1 MPNFRKNFS
10 PVQRTESGKQ
20 KLNSNNREIVAY
32 MSAQNW
38 ALFFLSPNFEDV
50 EQIDIK
56 DISGA
61 ILLTTLPNEGCKR
74 KFTLM
79 KEDYITLKFSLESPI
94 FFKLGSYVE
103 CDFGLFEVCDLQ
115 KPVFNTDNAG
125 YDYELQ
131 LDAHYWKW
139 KNKIFKYTP
148 EVAGQEASWNLTAS
162 LDVQAGIVLRNL
174 KALGYKYK
182 GQDFVFS
189 IDSTVENKA
198 LLMTY
203 DNINILDA
211 CFSMAKKWDC
221 ECWVTE
227 NIIHFGRCES
237 GDAVDFEIGKNVQEM
252 PRSESR
258 STYATRIYAFG
269 STKNIPS
276 DYRPV
281 DETVVLNGVVQKRL
295 MLPEGTPYI
304 DAYPDMTTEEAIE
317 QVVIFDDVYPR
328 RVGTMS
334 DITIK
339 EYTDKIENADG
350 TTTEKKWNAYRFK
363 DTGITFSKD
372 YILPGKELKITFQ
385 SGKLNGMEFAVT
397 FDPEGKPEKL
407 GNGGWNPEAQL
418 WEIVRNEDYGRP
430 LPDGALIPENGDTY
444 ILSGWNSMKITEM
457 GLVAEAQLE
466 LKDKADKYVA
476 KSKID
481 PSTYNCKM
489 MSDVAYS
496 EDGIHN
502 LYSIGQKV
510 NLINKAYFENG
521 RQSRIIGFE
530 FNLDLPY
537 DSPIYTVGETAA
549 YSRIG
554 ELEEKVES
562 LTLKGQTYTGS
573 GSSGVYVIRR
583 NDSTP
588 ATDNNVFS
596 ALRSLAMFLR
606 KDQADGTPFPI
617 TFGDWVK
624 FGEFITGISGG
635 CIDKNGILEMEEGIF
650 RKRVFVPEIAY
661 NRVTYFK
668 GRMCASPGG
677 GCTVKE
683 WSDNGDGSYTITP
696 DLTDAD
702 GLSQFVDDILTTYF
716 VTKSP
721 EGKLQGFEEMK
732 FRVTSAD
739 YTAKTFVMTPKPG
752 TDWKP
757 GESMVL
763 AQTGNFTDEDRQTYI
778 LIDTVNGNNCITFF
792 DHANTWDVEPA
803 QEMSWIGKKKGRTV
817 HGIPADNYS
826 AVFRHVIMSG
836 KIFQVDDITGEAFR
850 VPLFKGT
857 WKKGEKYAYYDE
869 VTHNGS
875 SWICVNEKG
884 TSTEPA
890 DGNADWLKYAAKGE
904 SGKGIKS
911 TDVEY
916 AISVSNVI
924 APVDGWQTTSPEW
937 EAGKY
942 IWSRTKI
949 VYSDDEVKYTQAA
962 CISGGQGA
970 DGKGIKSITEEY
982 YLSSSSATTT
992 GGEWQ
997 TDSPAWKNGWYIWT
1011 RTRIVF
1017 TDDTSTTTNAICVT
1031 GSKGADGTSIT
1042 NCGEWET
1049 GKHIPYMG
1057 ITKMAGRVFLCV
1069 APDGTDNPPMWT
1081 QTTNEGR
1088 RILQTQNGGKS
1099 YGYTITGDLNTAEYE
1114 LLVENGQDG
1123 RDGRDYEWIF
1133 KHTAE
1138 NIAPATPATSQVD
1151 DYVPSGW
1158 HDDPIGVSE
1167 SLPYEWACCRTKK
1180 DGVWSAFSP
1189 AAIWAKW
1196 GFDGES
1202 AIVADFDNEMES
1214 VALTYEGK
1222 TVSQSVLNTT
1232 VGMWYGTKKLQLKSI
1247 SCVTPAGVTESYNV
1261 NTGVIA
1267 FTVAS
1272 GISMPARS
1280 EVRITVTATVQDTD
1294 ISRELVFTIA
1304 GVRAGNPGSDAIL
1317 YRLVPSVSSVSKRKD
1332 GTYSVASVSCT
1343 RTKSVGGTT
1352 SITTDGVLKYSKD
1365 GGSEVEIQNGTAIS
1379 PKNFTTQLQF
1389 VFYVG
1394 GQVVDRETIPMVV
1407 DGNDGNPGKPGGDGE
1422 SVKAG
1427 GEWRTANTPYKKL
1440 TICTMG
1446 SRSWLSK
1453 VDTSNPPLW
1462 TQTTHD
1468 GRRITQTQ
1476 NGGKS
1481 YGYIITE
1488 EVNTDEWEQLTSD
1501 GGMVYLIST
1510 CSNIRVSNAGSL
1522 VPSAFRVYA
1531 KRTLGSAT
1539 LTYPD
1544 GYLTARGYS
1553 NGIWSAIAGPSRA
1566 SEITVNASA
1575 GYSTF
1580 SVRCYQSQAD
1590 ASAWNDSFIAEISVG
1605 VSYDGA
1611 SGRDASEPRPRGFFA
1626 KGNTYVWNEDYHDI
1640 VLATFN
1646 NRTIPFR
1653 VRAYGTSV
1661 TVAPTSIDG
1670 DANWEAAQQF
1680 MFVAMDMAL
1689 ARKIRADEIL
1699 VDDLV
1704 VQNVLARD
1712 KNGNVTCSIDGETGE
1727 VNVQGKITAT
1737 AAFIKIHGFSSNE
1750 GYFYLNPNFGSDFGN
1765 GRPSR
1770 IGQSEYML
1778 PSSAQCVGMKI
1789 SLIIY
1794 NNSSGSTYGYVSVVT
1809 SDGFNDM
1816 ELVDGQYHYCNKA
1829 HITEPG
1835 VYEFISLGGVWISTN
1850 KNGISYSYAD
1860 LGDHDYE
1867 NPVN

>member
-1 MPNFRKNFS
+1 
-10 PVQRTESGKQ
+10 
-20 KLNSNNREIVAY
+20 

-174 KALGYKYK
+174 KALGYAYK

-252 PRSESR
+252 PQSESQ

-624 FGEFITGISGG
+624 FGEFLTGISGG

-650 RKRVFVPEIAY
+650 RKRLFVPEIAY

-683 WSDNGDGSYTITP
+683 WTDNGDGSYTITP

-716 VTKSP
+716 VTKNA

-739 YTAKTFVMTPKPG
+739 YTAKIFVMTPKPG

-757 GESMVL
+757 GDAMVL

-778 LIDTVNGNNCITFF
+778 LIDTVGGNNCITFF
-792 DHANTWDVEPA
+792 DHANTWDPEPA

-949 VYSDDEVKYTQAA
+949 VYSDGEVKYTQAA

-997 TDSPAWKNGWYIWT
+997 TTSPAWKNGWYIWT
-1011 RTRIVF
+1011 RTKIVF
-1017 TDDTSTTTNAICVT
+1017 TDGTSTTTNAICVT

-1042 NCGEWET
+1042 NCGDWQT

-1123 RDGRDYEWIF
+1123 KDGKGYEWIF
-1133 KHTAE
+1133 KHTTE
-1138 NIAPATPATSQVD
+1138 NITPSTPATSQVD

-1214 VALTYEGK
+1214 IALTYEGK
-1222 TVSQSVLNTT
+1222 TVAQSVLKTT

-1247 SCVTPAGVTESYNV
+1247 SCVTPSGVTESYNV

-1294 ISRELVFTIA
+1294 ISRELVFTIT
-1304 GVRAGNPGSDAIL
+1304 GVRAGNPGSDAVL
-1317 YRLVPSVSSVSKRKD
+1317 YRPVPSVSSVSKRKD

-1427 GEWRTANTPYKKL
+1427 GEWCTAKTPFKKL

-1446 SRSWLSK
+1446 GRSWLSK

-1510 CSNIRVSNAGSL
+1510 CSNIRVSSAGSL

-1544 GYLTARGYS
+1544 GYLAARGYS

-1611 SGRDASEPRPRGFFA
+1611 SGRDASEPRPRGFFT

-1670 DANWEAAQQF
+1670 DANWEAAQQY

-1712 KNGNVTCSIDGETGE
+1712 KTGKAMCQIDGENGGIGFLAGGNIRWDAKG
-1727 VNVQGKITAT
+1727 NVFQDASIFRKL
-1737 AAFIKIHGFSSNE
+1737 KLLESKSDSNE
-1750 GYFYLNPNFGSDFGN
+1750 YYLDFNTGLNFEI
-1765 GRPSR
+1765 SR
-1770 IGQSEYML
+1770 IFSLPTQEETIYLPNAAEYEGGECML
-1778 PSSAQCVGMKI
+1778 YNGGIYTRLTGPASIKVAGGGSFIIDGEYYSKIVVPSLSIAQFKAVA
-1789 SLIIY
+1789 
-1794 NNSSGSTYGYVSVVT
+1794 TY
-1809 SDGFNDM
+1809 SDGVKD
-1816 ELVDGQYHYCNKA
+1816 EVKWVLISGKA
-1829 HITEPG
+1829 ESKI
-1835 VYEFISLGGVWISTN
+1835 
-1850 KNGISYSYAD
+1850 
-1860 LGDHDYE
+1860 
-1867 NPVN
+1867 

>member
-1 MPNFRKNFS
+1 MELKIYNR
-10 PVQRTESGKQ
+10 SGEL
-20 KLNSNNREIVAY
+20 KLTVST
-32 MSAQNW
+32 S
-38 ALFFLSPNFEDV
+38 S
-50 EQIDIK
+50 
-56 DISGA
+56 S
-61 ILLTTLPNEGCKR
+61 TTWNQE
-74 KFTLM
+74 LM
-79 KEDYITLKFSLESPI
+79 KEYSVSASFTHPSYVMLDVEDYVLLEGVKFSIKKEYKPRQKDTQTYSYSVKFYAPI
-94 FFKLGSYVE
+94 HDAEQVKYLHLTDGAYNPQFSLDGGPRE
-103 CDFGLFEVCDLQ
+103 HLQ
-115 KPVFNTDNAG
+115 KWVENMNRIYGREVWRIGDVVVADNRTIEYNNVTCWDAATMIAEAFGTEWWTDGFTFNLSRCEHGEPV
-125 YDYELQ
+125 E
-131 LDAHYWKW
+131 
-139 KNKIFKYTP
+139 
-148 EVAGQEASWNLTAS
+148 
-162 LDVQAGIVLRNL
+162 
-174 KALGYKYK
+174 LGYMR
-182 GQDFVFS
+182 GLTSLAQS
-189 IDSTVENKA
+189 ENSDSVK
-198 LLMTY
+198 
-203 DNINILDA
+203 
-211 CFSMAKKWDC
+211 F
-221 ECWVTE
+221 
-227 NIIHFGRCES
+227 F
-237 GDAVDFEIGKNVQEM
+237 
-252 PRSESR
+252 
-258 STYATRIYAFG
+258 TRLIPLG
-269 STKNIPS
+269 STKNIDPS
-276 DYRPV
+276 RYGFSRLQLPDRSQYMDRNTNYGLYEHVEEDAFAGIFPHYTG
-281 DETVVLNGVVQKRL
+281 TVTAVRSEEKAGDDGNKFTVYYFKDSGMQFDPNGNEIVGLVKHVSFQTGDLAGRDFEANYDSKTG
-295 MLPEGTPYI
+295 EWEIINT
-304 DAYPDMTTEEAIE
+304 YPD
-317 QVVIFDDVYPR
+317 
-328 RVGTMS
+328 
-334 DITIK
+334 
-339 EYTDKIENADG
+339 DKTQI
-350 TTTEKKWNAYRFK
+350 
-363 DTGITFSKD
+363 
-372 YILPGKELKITFQ
+372 PGG
-385 SGKLNGMEFAVT
+385 S
-397 FDPEGKPEKL
+397 
-407 GNGGWNPEAQL
+407 
-418 WEIVRNEDYGRP
+418 
-430 LPDGALIPENGDTY
+430 LIPAVGNEY
-444 ILSGWNSMKITEM
+444 IPWNFRMPVEYETQ
-457 GLVAEAQLE
+457 AEL
-466 LKDKADKYVA
+466 DYKAAVDDYLA
-476 KSKID
+476 R
-481 PSTYNCKM
+481 
-489 MSDVAYS
+489 YS
-496 EDGIHN
+496 EDVSKYGGDTDYIYIDRNRIPLLPGQRVRLLSDKYFSASGGTRDTRMTKVVRKLDN
-502 LYSIGQKV
+502 LSITTIECT
-510 NLINKAYFENG
+510 NLVGKG
-521 RQSRIIGFE
+521 WKSRV
-530 FNLDLPY
+530 
-537 DSPIYTVGETAA
+537 DS
-549 YSRIG
+549 
-554 ELEEKVES
+554 S
-562 LTLKGQTYTGS
+562 LTDLKYILDKQREQLSLDILKSWDG
-573 GSSGVYVIRR
+573 R
-583 NDSTP
+583 P
-588 ATDNNVFS
+588 ATDYTVMS
-596 ALRSLAMFLR
+596 ALRVLKEIAQKALSKTGNDRTEYSLEVGGSLTVDDILHAA
-606 KDQADGTPFPI
+606 KA
-617 TFGDWVK
+617 VK
-624 FGEFITGISGG
+624 FGEFLTGISGG
-635 CIDKNGILEMEEGIF
+635 YIDKNGNLEMEEGIF

-683 WSDNGDGSYTITP
+683 WTDNGDGSYTITP

-716 VTKSP
+716 VTKNA

-757 GESMVL
+757 GDAMVL

-778 LIDTVNGNNCITFF
+778 FIDTVGGNNCITFF

-949 VYSDDEVKYTQAA
+949 VYSDGEVKYTQAA

-1017 TDDTSTTTNAICVT
+1017 TDGTSTTTNAICVT

-1133 KHTAE
+1133 KHTTE

-1214 VALTYEGK
+1214 IALTYEGK

-1343 RTKSVGGTT
+1343 RTKSVGGSTAV
-1352 SITTDGVLKYSKD
+1352 TTDGVLKYSKD
-1365 GGSEVEIQNGTAIS
+1365 DGSEVEIQNGTSIS
-1379 PKNFTTQLQF
+1379 PKNFTKQLQF

-1544 GYLTARGYS
+1544 GYLAARGYS
-1553 NGIWSAIAGPSRA
+1553 NGIWSSIAGPSRA

-1590 ASAWNDSFIAEISVG
+1590 ASAWNDSFIAEMSVG
-1605 VSYDGA
+1605 VSYDGS

-1712 KNGNVTCSIDGETGE
+1712 KTGKAMCQIDGENGGIGFLAGGNIRWDTNGNVFQDASIFRKLKLLESKSDSYEYYLDFNTGLNFEISRIYSLPTQEETIYLPNAADYEGGECMLYNGGIYTRLTAPASIKVAGGGSFIIDGEYYS
-1727 VNVQGKITAT
+1727 KIVVPSLSLAQFKAVAT
-1737 AAFIKIHGFSSNE
+1737 
-1750 GYFYLNPNFGSDFGN
+1750 Y
-1765 GRPSR
+1765 
-1770 IGQSEYML
+1770 
-1778 PSSAQCVGMKI
+1778 
-1789 SLIIY
+1789 
-1794 NNSSGSTYGYVSVVT
+1794 
-1809 SDGFNDM
+1809 SDG
-1816 ELVDGQYHYCNKA
+1816 VKDGVKWVLISGKA
-1829 HITEPG
+1829 ESRT
-1835 VYEFISLGGVWISTN
+1835 
-1850 KNGISYSYAD
+1850 
-1860 LGDHDYE
+1860 
-1867 NPVN
+1867 

>member
-1 MPNFRKNFS
+1 MELKIYNR
-10 PVQRTESGKQ
+10 SGEL
-20 KLNSNNREIVAY
+20 KLTVST
-32 MSAQNW
+32 S
-38 ALFFLSPNFEDV
+38 S
-50 EQIDIK
+50 
-56 DISGA
+56 S
-61 ILLTTLPNEGCKR
+61 TTWNQE
-74 KFTLM
+74 LM
-79 KEDYITLKFSLESPI
+79 KEYSVSASFTHPSYVMLDVEDYVLLEGVKFSIKKEYKPRQKDTQTYSYSVKFYAPI
-94 FFKLGSYVE
+94 HDAEQVKYLHLTDGAYNPQFSLDGGPRE
-103 CDFGLFEVCDLQ
+103 HLQ
-115 KPVFNTDNAG
+115 KWVENMNRIYGREVWRIGDVVVADNRTIEYNNVTCWDAATMIAEAFGTEWWTDGFTFNLSRCEHGEPV
-125 YDYELQ
+125 E
-131 LDAHYWKW
+131 
-139 KNKIFKYTP
+139 
-148 EVAGQEASWNLTAS
+148 
-162 LDVQAGIVLRNL
+162 
-174 KALGYKYK
+174 LGYMR
-182 GQDFVFS
+182 GLTSLAQS
-189 IDSTVENKA
+189 ENSDSVK
-198 LLMTY
+198 
-203 DNINILDA
+203 
-211 CFSMAKKWDC
+211 F
-221 ECWVTE
+221 
-227 NIIHFGRCES
+227 F
-237 GDAVDFEIGKNVQEM
+237 
-252 PRSESR
+252 
-258 STYATRIYAFG
+258 TRLIPLG
-269 STKNIPS
+269 STKNIDPS
-276 DYRPV
+276 RYGFSRLQLPDRSQYMDRNTNYGLYEHVEEDAFAGIFPHYTG
-281 DETVVLNGVVQKRL
+281 TVTAVRSEEKAGDDGNKFTVYYFKDSGMQFDPNGNEIVGLVKHVSFQTGDLAGRDFEANYDSKTG
-295 MLPEGTPYI
+295 EWEIINT
-304 DAYPDMTTEEAIE
+304 YPD
-317 QVVIFDDVYPR
+317 
-328 RVGTMS
+328 
-334 DITIK
+334 
-339 EYTDKIENADG
+339 DKTQI
-350 TTTEKKWNAYRFK
+350 
-363 DTGITFSKD
+363 
-372 YILPGKELKITFQ
+372 PGG
-385 SGKLNGMEFAVT
+385 S
-397 FDPEGKPEKL
+397 
-407 GNGGWNPEAQL
+407 
-418 WEIVRNEDYGRP
+418 
-430 LPDGALIPENGDTY
+430 LIPAVGNEY
-444 ILSGWNSMKITEM
+444 IPWNFRMPVEYETQ
-457 GLVAEAQLE
+457 AEL
-466 LKDKADKYVA
+466 DYKAAVDDYLA
-476 KSKID
+476 R
-481 PSTYNCKM
+481 
-489 MSDVAYS
+489 YS
-496 EDGIHN
+496 EDVSKYGGDTDYIYIDRNRIPLLPGQRVRLLSDKYFSASGGTRDTRMTKVVRKLDN
-502 LYSIGQKV
+502 LSIATIECTNQVGKGW
-510 NLINKAYFENG
+510 K
-521 RQSRIIGFE
+521 SRV
-530 FNLDLPY
+530 
-537 DSPIYTVGETAA
+537 DS
-549 YSRIG
+549 
-554 ELEEKVES
+554 S
-562 LTLKGQTYTGS
+562 LTDLKYILDKQREQLSLDILKSWDG
-573 GSSGVYVIRR
+573 R
-583 NDSTP
+583 P
-588 ATDNNVFS
+588 ATDYTVMS
-596 ALRSLAMFLR
+596 ALRVLKEIAQKALSKTGNDRTEYSLEVGGSLTVDDILHAA
-606 KDQADGTPFPI
+606 KA
-617 TFGDWVK
+617 VK
-624 FGEFITGISGG
+624 FGEFLTGISGG
-635 CIDKNGILEMEEGIF
+635 YIDKNGNLEMEEGIF

-716 VTKSP
+716 VTKNA

-757 GESMVL
+757 GDAMVL
-763 AQTGNFTDEDRQTYI
+763 AQTGNFTDPERQTYI

-792 DHANTWDVEPA
+792 DHANTWDVESA

-949 VYSDDEVKYTQAA
+949 VYSDGEVKYTQAA

-992 GGEWQ
+992 GGSWQ
-997 TDSPAWKNGWYIWT
+997 TTSPAWKNGWYIWT

-1017 TDDTSTTTNAICVT
+1017 TDGTFTVTNAICVT

-1042 NCGEWET
+1042 NCGDWQT

-1057 ITKMAGRVFLCV
+1057 ITRMAGRVFLCV
-1069 APDGTDNPPMWT
+1069 APSGTDNPPMWT

-1133 KHTAE
+1133 KHTTE

-1214 VALTYEGK
+1214 IALTYEGK
-1222 TVSQSVLNTT
+1222 TVAQSVLNTT

-1343 RTKSVGGTT
+1343 RTKSVGGST

-1365 GGSEVEIQNGTAIS
+1365 GGAEVEIQNGTAIS
-1379 PKNFTTQLQF
+1379 PKNFTAQLQF
-1389 VFYVG
+1389 VYYVG

-1510 CSNIRVSNAGSL
+1510 CSNIRVSSAGSL

-1544 GYLTARGYS
+1544 GYLAARGYS

-1670 DANWEAAQQF
+1670 DANWEAAQQY
-1680 MFVAMDMAL
+1680 MFVAMDLAL
-1689 ARKIRADEIL
+1689 ARKIRSDEIY

-1712 KNGNVTCSIDGETGE
+1712 KTGKAMCQIDGENGGIGFLAGGNIRWDANGNVFQDASIFRKLKLLESKSDSYEYYLDFNTGLNFEISRIYSLPTQEETIYLPNAADYEGGECMLYNGGIYTRLTAPASIKVAGGGSFIIDGEYYS
-1727 VNVQGKITAT
+1727 KIVVPSLSLAQFKAVAT
-1737 AAFIKIHGFSSNE
+1737 
-1750 GYFYLNPNFGSDFGN
+1750 Y
-1765 GRPSR
+1765 
-1770 IGQSEYML
+1770 
-1778 PSSAQCVGMKI
+1778 
-1789 SLIIY
+1789 
-1794 NNSSGSTYGYVSVVT
+1794 
-1809 SDGFNDM
+1809 SDG
-1816 ELVDGQYHYCNKA
+1816 VKDGVKWVLISGKA
-1829 HITEPG
+1829 ESRT
-1835 VYEFISLGGVWISTN
+1835 
-1850 KNGISYSYAD
+1850 
-1860 LGDHDYE
+1860 
-1867 NPVN
+1867 

>member
-1 MPNFRKNFS
+1 MELKIYNR
-10 PVQRTESGKQ
+10 SGEL
-20 KLNSNNREIVAY
+20 KLTVST
-32 MSAQNW
+32 S
-38 ALFFLSPNFEDV
+38 S
-50 EQIDIK
+50 
-56 DISGA
+56 S
-61 ILLTTLPNEGCKR
+61 TTWNQE
-74 KFTLM
+74 LM
-79 KEDYITLKFSLESPI
+79 KEYSVSASFTHPSYVMLDVEDYVLLEGVKFSIKKEYKPRQKDTQTYSYSVKFYAPI
-94 FFKLGSYVE
+94 HDAEQVKYLHLTDGAYNPQFSLDGGPRE
-103 CDFGLFEVCDLQ
+103 HLQ
-115 KPVFNTDNAG
+115 KWVENMNRIYGREVWRIGDVVVADNRTIEYNNVTCWDAATMIAEAFGTEWWTDGFTFNLSRCEHGEPV
-125 YDYELQ
+125 E
-131 LDAHYWKW
+131 
-139 KNKIFKYTP
+139 
-148 EVAGQEASWNLTAS
+148 
-162 LDVQAGIVLRNL
+162 
-174 KALGYKYK
+174 LGYMR
-182 GQDFVFS
+182 GLTSLAQS
-189 IDSTVENKA
+189 ENSDSVK
-198 LLMTY
+198 
-203 DNINILDA
+203 
-211 CFSMAKKWDC
+211 F
-221 ECWVTE
+221 
-227 NIIHFGRCES
+227 F
-237 GDAVDFEIGKNVQEM
+237 
-252 PRSESR
+252 
-258 STYATRIYAFG
+258 TRLIPLG
-269 STKNIPS
+269 STKNIDPS
-276 DYRPV
+276 RYGFSRLQLPDRSQYMDRNTNYGLYEHVEEDAFAGIFPHYTG
-281 DETVVLNGVVQKRL
+281 TVTAVRSEEKAGDDGNKFTVYYFKDSGMQFDPNGNEIVGLVKHVSFQTGDLAGRDFEANYDSKTG
-295 MLPEGTPYI
+295 EWEIINT
-304 DAYPDMTTEEAIE
+304 YPD
-317 QVVIFDDVYPR
+317 
-328 RVGTMS
+328 
-334 DITIK
+334 
-339 EYTDKIENADG
+339 DKTQI
-350 TTTEKKWNAYRFK
+350 
-363 DTGITFSKD
+363 
-372 YILPGKELKITFQ
+372 PGG
-385 SGKLNGMEFAVT
+385 S
-397 FDPEGKPEKL
+397 
-407 GNGGWNPEAQL
+407 
-418 WEIVRNEDYGRP
+418 
-430 LPDGALIPENGDTY
+430 LIPAVGNEY
-444 ILSGWNSMKITEM
+444 IPWNFRMPVEYETQ
-457 GLVAEAQLE
+457 AEL
-466 LKDKADKYVA
+466 DYKAAVDDYLA
-476 KSKID
+476 R
-481 PSTYNCKM
+481 
-489 MSDVAYS
+489 YS
-496 EDGIHN
+496 EDVSKYGGDTDYIYIDRNRIPLLPGQRVRLLSDKYFSASGGTRDTRMTKVVRKLDN
-502 LYSIGQKV
+502 LSIATIECTNQVGKGW
-510 NLINKAYFENG
+510 K
-521 RQSRIIGFE
+521 SRV
-530 FNLDLPY
+530 
-537 DSPIYTVGETAA
+537 DS
-549 YSRIG
+549 
-554 ELEEKVES
+554 S
-562 LTLKGQTYTGS
+562 LTDLKYILDKQREQLSLDILKSWDG
-573 GSSGVYVIRR
+573 R
-583 NDSTP
+583 P
-588 ATDNNVFS
+588 ATDYTVMS
-596 ALRSLAMFLR
+596 ALRVLKEIAQKALSKTGNDRTEYSLEVGGSLTVDDILHAA
-606 KDQADGTPFPI
+606 KA
-617 TFGDWVK
+617 VK
-624 FGEFITGISGG
+624 FGEFLTGISGG
-635 CIDKNGILEMEEGIF
+635 YIDKNGNLEMEEGIF

-716 VTKSP
+716 VTKNA

-757 GESMVL
+757 GDAMVL

-890 DGNADWLKYAAKGE
+890 DGNADWLKYAAKGD
-904 SGKGIKS
+904 KG
-911 TDVEY
+911 DV
-916 AISVSNVI
+916 
-924 APVDGWQTTSPEW
+924 G
-937 EAGKY
+937 
-942 IWSRTKI
+942 
-949 VYSDDEVKYTQAA
+949 
-962 CISGGQGA
+962 
-970 DGKGIKSITEEY
+970 
-982 YLSSSSATTT
+982 T
-992 GGEWQ
+992 G
-997 TDSPAWKNGWYIWT
+997 
-1011 RTRIVF
+1011 
-1017 TDDTSTTTNAICVT
+1017 
-1031 GSKGADGTSIT
+1031 IT
-1042 NCGEWET
+1042 NCGDWQT

-1138 NIAPATPATSQVD
+1138 NIAPATPATSQTD

-1214 VALTYEGK
+1214 IALTYEGK
-1222 TVSQSVLNTT
+1222 TVAQSVLKTT

-1294 ISRELVFTIA
+1294 ISRELVFTIT

-1332 GTYSVASVSCT
+1332 GTYSVAGVSCT
-1343 RTKSVGGTT
+1343 RTKSVGGST

-1365 GGSEVEIQNGTAIS
+1365 GGAEVEIQNGTSIS
-1379 PKNFTTQLQF
+1379 PKNFTAQLQF

-1407 DGNDGNPGKPGGDGE
+1407 DGTDGNPGKPGGDGE

-1453 VDTSNPPLW
+1453 VNTSNPPLW

-1544 GYLTARGYS
+1544 GYLAARGYS

>member
-1 MPNFRKNFS
+1 MPDTLDILRK
-10 PVQRTESGKQ
+10 
-20 KLNSNNREIVAY
+20 L
-32 MSAQNW
+32 
-38 ALFFLSPNFEDV
+38 AL
-50 EQIDIK
+50 QIRNA
-56 DISGA
+56 SS
-61 ILLTTLPNEGCKR
+61 EG
-74 KFTLM
+74 
-79 KEDYITLKFSLESPI
+79 E
-94 FFKLGSYVE
+94 
-103 CDFGLFEVCDLQ
+103 
-115 KPVFNTDNAG
+115 NTA
-125 YDYELQ
+125 E
-131 LDAHYWKW
+131 
-139 KNKIFKYTP
+139 
-148 EVAGQEASWNLTAS
+148 
-162 LDVQAGIVLRNL
+162 
-174 KALGYKYK
+174 
-182 GQDFVFS
+182 
-189 IDSTVENKA
+189 
-198 LLMTY
+198 
-203 DNINILDA
+203 
-211 CFSMAKKWDC
+211 
-221 ECWVTE
+221 
-227 NIIHFGRCES
+227 
-237 GDAVDFEIGKNVQEM
+237 
-252 PRSESR
+252 
-258 STYATRIYAFG
+258 
-269 STKNIPS
+269 
-276 DYRPV
+276 
-281 DETVVLNGVVQKRL
+281 
-295 MLPEGTPYI
+295 
-304 DAYPDMTTEEAIE
+304 
-317 QVVIFDDVYPR
+317 
-328 RVGTMS
+328 RVGRTF
-334 DITIK
+334 I
-339 EYTDKIENADG
+339 
-350 TTTEKKWNAYRFK
+350 
-363 DTGITFSKD
+363 GI
-372 YILPGKELKITFQ
+372 
-385 SGKLNGMEFAVT
+385 
-397 FDPEGKPEKL
+397 
-407 GNGGWNPEAQL
+407 
-418 WEIVRNEDYGRP
+418 
-430 LPDGALIPENGDTY
+430 
-444 ILSGWNSMKITEM
+444 
-457 GLVAEAQLE
+457 LE
-466 LKDKADKYVA
+466 LIQQGMSIEELSKVFLHKD
-476 KSKID
+476 
-481 PSTYNCKM
+481 
-489 MSDVAYS
+489 
-496 EDGIHN
+496 
-502 LYSIGQKV
+502 
-510 NLINKAYFENG
+510 
-521 RQSRIIGFE
+521 R
-530 FNLDLPY
+530 
-537 DSPIYTVGETAA
+537 
-549 YSRIG
+549 
-554 ELEEKVES
+554 
-562 LTLKGQTYTGS
+562 
-573 GSSGVYVIRR
+573 
-583 NDSTP
+583 
-588 ATDNNVFS
+588 
-596 ALRSLAMFLR
+596 
-606 KDQADGTPFPI
+606 ADGTPFPI

-650 RKRVFVPEIAY
+650 RKRLFVPEIAY

-716 VTKSP
+716 VTKNA

-757 GESMVL
+757 GDAMVL
-763 AQTGNFTDEDRQTYI
+763 AQTGNFTDPERQTYI

-857 WKKGEKYAYYDE
+857 WKNGEKYAYYDE

-890 DGNADWLKYAAKGE
+890 DGNADWLKYAAKGD
-904 SGKGIKS
+904 KG
-911 TDVEY
+911 DV
-916 AISVSNVI
+916 
-924 APVDGWQTTSPEW
+924 G
-937 EAGKY
+937 
-942 IWSRTKI
+942 
-949 VYSDDEVKYTQAA
+949 
-962 CISGGQGA
+962 
-970 DGKGIKSITEEY
+970 
-982 YLSSSSATTT
+982 T
-992 GGEWQ
+992 G
-997 TDSPAWKNGWYIWT
+997 
-1011 RTRIVF
+1011 
-1017 TDDTSTTTNAICVT
+1017 
-1031 GSKGADGTSIT
+1031 IT
-1042 NCGEWET
+1042 NCGDWQT

-1123 RDGRDYEWIF
+1123 KDGKGYEWIF
-1133 KHTAE
+1133 KHTTE
-1138 NIAPATPATSQVD
+1138 NITPSTPATSQVD

-1180 DGVWSAFSP
+1180 DGVWSVFSP

-1214 VALTYEGK
+1214 IALTYEGK
-1222 TVSQSVLNTT
+1222 TVAQSVLKTT

-1272 GISMPARS
+1272 GTSMPARS

-1294 ISRELVFTIA
+1294 ISRELVFTVT
-1304 GVRAGNPGSDAIL
+1304 GVRAGNPGSDAVL

-1343 RTKSVGGTT
+1343 RTKSVGGNTAV
-1352 SITTDGVLKYSKD
+1352 TTDGVLKYSKD
-1365 GGSEVEIQNGTAIS
+1365 GGSEVEIQNGTSIS

-1427 GEWRTANTPYKKL
+1427 GEWRTANTPFKKL

-1446 SRSWLSK
+1446 GRSWLSK

-1590 ASAWNDSFIAEISVG
+1590 ASAWNDSFIAEMSVG
-1605 VSYDGA
+1605 VSYDGS

-1712 KNGNVTCSIDGETGE
+1712 KTGKAMCQIDGENGGIGFLAGGNIRWDAKG
-1727 VNVQGKITAT
+1727 NVFQDASIFRKL
-1737 AAFIKIHGFSSNE
+1737 KLLESKSDSNE
-1750 GYFYLNPNFGSDFGN
+1750 YYLDFNTGLNFEI
-1765 GRPSR
+1765 SR
-1770 IGQSEYML
+1770 IFSLPTQEETIYLPNAAEYEGGECML
-1778 PSSAQCVGMKI
+1778 YNGGIYTRLTGPASIKVAGGGSFIIDGEYYSKIVVPSLSIAQFKAVA
-1789 SLIIY
+1789 
-1794 NNSSGSTYGYVSVVT
+1794 TY
-1809 SDGFNDM
+1809 SDGVKD
-1816 ELVDGQYHYCNKA
+1816 EVKWVLISGKA
-1829 HITEPG
+1829 ESKI
-1835 VYEFISLGGVWISTN
+1835 
-1850 KNGISYSYAD
+1850 
-1860 LGDHDYE
+1860 
-1867 NPVN
+1867 

>member
-1 MPNFRKNFS
+1 
-10 PVQRTESGKQ
+10 
-20 KLNSNNREIVAY
+20 

-457 GLVAEAQLE
+457 GLVAEAQLQ

-635 CIDKNGILEMEEGIF
+635 YIDKNGILEMEEGIF

-1712 KNGNVTCSIDGETGE
+1712 KNGNATCSIDGETGE

>member
-1 MPNFRKNFS
+1 MELKIYNR
-10 PVQRTESGKQ
+10 SGEL
-20 KLNSNNREIVAY
+20 KLTVST
-32 MSAQNW
+32 S
-38 ALFFLSPNFEDV
+38 S
-50 EQIDIK
+50 
-56 DISGA
+56 S
-61 ILLTTLPNEGCKR
+61 TTWNQE
-74 KFTLM
+74 LM
-79 KEDYITLKFSLESPI
+79 KEYSVSASFTHPSYVMLDVEDYVLLEGVKFSIKKEYKPRQKDTQTYSYSVKFYAPI
-94 FFKLGSYVE
+94 HDAEQVKYLHLTDGAYNPQFSLDGGPRE
-103 CDFGLFEVCDLQ
+103 HLQ
-115 KPVFNTDNAG
+115 KWVENMNRIYGREVWRIGDVVVADNRTIEYNNVTCWDAATMIAEAFGTEWWTDGFTFNLSRCEHGEPV
-125 YDYELQ
+125 E
-131 LDAHYWKW
+131 
-139 KNKIFKYTP
+139 
-148 EVAGQEASWNLTAS
+148 
-162 LDVQAGIVLRNL
+162 
-174 KALGYKYK
+174 LGYMR
-182 GQDFVFS
+182 GLTSLAQS
-189 IDSTVENKA
+189 ENSDSVK
-198 LLMTY
+198 
-203 DNINILDA
+203 
-211 CFSMAKKWDC
+211 F
-221 ECWVTE
+221 
-227 NIIHFGRCES
+227 F
-237 GDAVDFEIGKNVQEM
+237 
-252 PRSESR
+252 
-258 STYATRIYAFG
+258 TRLIPLG
-269 STKNIPS
+269 STKNIDPS
-276 DYRPV
+276 RYGFSRLQLPDRSQYMDRNTNYGLYEHVEEDAFAGIFPHYTG
-281 DETVVLNGVVQKRL
+281 TVTAVRSEEKAGDDGNKFTVYYFKDSGMQFDPNGNEIVGLVKHVSFQTGDLAGRDFEANYDSKTG
-295 MLPEGTPYI
+295 EWEIINT
-304 DAYPDMTTEEAIE
+304 YPD
-317 QVVIFDDVYPR
+317 
-328 RVGTMS
+328 
-334 DITIK
+334 
-339 EYTDKIENADG
+339 DKTQI
-350 TTTEKKWNAYRFK
+350 
-363 DTGITFSKD
+363 
-372 YILPGKELKITFQ
+372 PGG
-385 SGKLNGMEFAVT
+385 S
-397 FDPEGKPEKL
+397 
-407 GNGGWNPEAQL
+407 
-418 WEIVRNEDYGRP
+418 
-430 LPDGALIPENGDTY
+430 LIPAVGNEY
-444 ILSGWNSMKITEM
+444 IPWNFRMPVEYETQ
-457 GLVAEAQLE
+457 AEL
-466 LKDKADKYVA
+466 DYKAAVDDYLA
-476 KSKID
+476 R
-481 PSTYNCKM
+481 
-489 MSDVAYS
+489 YS
-496 EDGIHN
+496 EDVSKYGGDTDYIYIDRNRIPLLPGQRVRLLSDKYFSASGGTRDTRMTKVVRKLDN
-502 LYSIGQKV
+502 LSIATIECTNQVGKGW
-510 NLINKAYFENG
+510 K
-521 RQSRIIGFE
+521 SRV
-530 FNLDLPY
+530 
-537 DSPIYTVGETAA
+537 DS
-549 YSRIG
+549 
-554 ELEEKVES
+554 S
-562 LTLKGQTYTGS
+562 LTDLKYILDKQREQLSLDILKSWDG
-573 GSSGVYVIRR
+573 R
-583 NDSTP
+583 P
-588 ATDNNVFS
+588 ATDYTVMS
-596 ALRSLAMFLR
+596 ALRVLKEIAQKALSKTGNDRTEYSLEVGGSLTVDDILHAA
-606 KDQADGTPFPI
+606 KA
-617 TFGDWVK
+617 VK
-624 FGEFITGISGG
+624 FGEFLTGISGG
-635 CIDKNGILEMEEGIF
+635 YIDKNGNLEMEEGIF

-683 WSDNGDGSYTITP
+683 WTDNGDGSYTITP

-716 VTKSP
+716 VTKNA

-757 GESMVL
+757 GDAMVL

-778 LIDTVNGNNCITFF
+778 FIDTVGGNNCITFF

-949 VYSDDEVKYTQAA
+949 VYSDGEVKYTQAA

-1017 TDDTSTTTNAICVT
+1017 TDGTSTTTNAICVT

-1057 ITKMAGRVFLCV
+1057 ITRMAGRVFLCV

-1133 KHTAE
+1133 KHTTE

-1214 VALTYEGK
+1214 IALTYEGK

-1343 RTKSVGGTT
+1343 RTKSVGGSTAV
-1352 SITTDGVLKYSKD
+1352 TTDGVLKYSKD
-1365 GGSEVEIQNGTAIS
+1365 DGSEIEIQNGTSIS
-1379 PKNFTTQLQF
+1379 PKNFTKQLQF

-1544 GYLTARGYS
+1544 GYLAARGYS
-1553 NGIWSAIAGPSRA
+1553 NGIWSSIAGPSRA

-1590 ASAWNDSFIAEISVG
+1590 ASAWNDSFIAEMSVG
-1605 VSYDGA
+1605 VSYDGS

-1712 KNGNVTCSIDGETGE
+1712 KTGKAMCQIDGENGGIGFLAGGNIRWDTNGNVFQDASIFRKLKLLESKSDSYEYYLDFNTGLNFEISRIYSLPTQEETIYLPNAADYEGGECMLYNGGIYTRLTAPASIKVAGGGSFIIDGEYYS
-1727 VNVQGKITAT
+1727 KIVVPSLSLAQFKAVAT
-1737 AAFIKIHGFSSNE
+1737 
-1750 GYFYLNPNFGSDFGN
+1750 Y
-1765 GRPSR
+1765 
-1770 IGQSEYML
+1770 
-1778 PSSAQCVGMKI
+1778 
-1789 SLIIY
+1789 
-1794 NNSSGSTYGYVSVVT
+1794 
-1809 SDGFNDM
+1809 SDG
-1816 ELVDGQYHYCNKA
+1816 VKDGVKWVLISGKA
-1829 HITEPG
+1829 ESRT
-1835 VYEFISLGGVWISTN
+1835 
-1850 KNGISYSYAD
+1850 
-1860 LGDHDYE
+1860 
-1867 NPVN
+1867 

>member
-1 MPNFRKNFS
+1 MAD
-10 PVQRTESGKQ
+10 T
-20 KLNSNNREIVAY
+20 
-32 MSAQNW
+32 
-38 ALFFLSPNFEDV
+38 
-50 EQIDIK
+50 IDI
-56 DISGA
+56 
-61 ILLTTLPNEGCKR
+61 L
-74 KFTLM
+74 
-79 KEDYITLKFSLESPI
+79 KELA
-94 FFKLGSYVE
+94 
-103 CDFGLFEVCDLQ
+103 LQ
-115 KPVFNTDNAG
+115 V
-125 YDYELQ
+125 
-131 LDAHYWKW
+131 
-139 KNKIFKYTP
+139 
-148 EVAGQEASWNLTAS
+148 
-162 LDVQAGIVLRNL
+162 R
-174 KALGYKYK
+174 
-182 GQDFVFS
+182 
-189 IDSTVENKA
+189 
-198 LLMTY
+198 
-203 DNINILDA
+203 
-211 CFSMAKKWDC
+211 
-221 ECWVTE
+221 
-227 NIIHFGRCES
+227 
-237 GDAVDFEIGKNVQEM
+237 
-252 PRSESR
+252 
-258 STYATRIYAFG
+258 YATQENENTA
-269 STKNIPS
+269 
-276 DYRPV
+276 
-281 DETVVLNGVVQKRL
+281 E
-295 MLPEGTPYI
+295 
-304 DAYPDMTTEEAIE
+304 
-317 QVVIFDDVYPR
+317 
-328 RVGTMS
+328 RVGRTLV
-334 DITIK
+334 
-339 EYTDKIENADG
+339 
-350 TTTEKKWNAYRFK
+350 
-363 DTGITFSKD
+363 GILNLLSK
-372 YILPGKELKITFQ
+372 Y
-385 SGKLNGMEFAVT
+385 S
-397 FDPEGKPEKL
+397 PE
-407 GNGGWNPEAQL
+407 
-418 WEIVRNEDYGRP
+418 
-430 LPDGALIPENGDTY
+430 
-444 ILSGWNSMKITEM
+444 
-457 GLVAEAQLE
+457 
-466 LKDKADKYVA
+466 
-476 KSKID
+476 
-481 PSTYNCKM
+481 
-489 MSDVAYS
+489 
-496 EDGIHN
+496 
-502 LYSIGQKV
+502 
-510 NLINKAYFENG
+510 
-521 RQSRIIGFE
+521 
-530 FNLDLPY
+530 
-537 DSPIYTVGETAA
+537 
-549 YSRIG
+549 
-554 ELEEKVES
+554 ELEK
-562 LTLKGQTYTGS
+562 
-573 GSSGVYVIRR
+573 I
-583 NDSTP
+583 
-588 ATDNNVFS
+588 
-596 ALRSLAMFLR
+596 FLR
-606 KDQADGTPFPI
+606 KDKADGTPFPM

-650 RKRVFVPEIAY
+650 RKRVFFPEVAY

-683 WSDNGDGSYTITP
+683 WTDNGDGSYTITP

-702 GLSQFVDDILTTYF
+702 FLGQFVDDILTTYF
-716 VTKSP
+716 VTKNA
-721 EGKLQGFEEMK
+721 EGKLSGFEEMK

-757 GESMVL
+757 GDAMVL

-869 VTHNGS
+869 VTHDGS

-890 DGNADWLKYAAKGE
+890 DSNANWLKYAAKGE

-949 VYSDDEVKYTQAA
+949 VYSDGEVKYTQAA
-962 CISGGQGA
+962 CISGEQGA

-992 GGEWQ
+992 GGKWQ
-997 TDSPAWKNGWYIWT
+997 TESPEWKNGWYIWT
-1011 RTRIVF
+1011 RTKIVF

-1031 GSKGADGTSIT
+1031 GSKGADGTSFT
-1042 NCGEWET
+1042 NCGDWQT

-1057 ITKMAGRVFLCV
+1057 ITKMAGRVFLCI
-1069 APDGTDNPPMWT
+1069 APGGTDNPPMWT

-1123 RDGRDYEWIF
+1123 RDGKDYEWIF
-1133 KHTAE
+1133 KHTTE
-1138 NIAPATPATSQVD
+1138 NVAPPTPATSQTD

-1158 HDDPIGVSE
+1158 HDDAIGVSE

-1180 DGVWSAFSP
+1180 DDVWSAFSP
-1189 AAIWAKW
+1189 SALWAKW

-1232 VGMWYGTKKLQLKSI
+1232 VGMWYGTQKLQLKSI
-1247 SCVTPAGVTESYNV
+1247 SCVTPSGVTESYNI

-1267 FTVAS
+1267 FTVAA

-1304 GVRAGNPGSDAIL
+1304 GVRAGNPGSDAVL

-1332 GTYSVASVSCT
+1332 GTYSVAGVSCT

-1365 GGSEVEIQNGTAIS
+1365 GGSEVEIQNGTEVS
-1379 PKNFTTQLQF
+1379 PRNFTTQLQF
-1389 VFYVG
+1389 VYYVG
-1394 GQVVDRETIPMVV
+1394 GQVVDRETIPMIV
-1407 DGNDGNPGKPGGDGE
+1407 DGSDGNPGGDGE

-1446 SRSWLSK
+1446 GRSWLSK

-1462 TQTTHD
+1462 TQKTHD

-1488 EVNTDEWEQLTSD
+1488 GVNTAEWEQLTQD

-1510 CSNIRVSNAGSL
+1510 CSNIRVSSVGSL

-1544 GYLTARGYS
+1544 GYLAARGYS
-1553 NGIWSAIAGPSRA
+1553 NGIWSSIAGPSRA

-1590 ASAWNDSFIAEISVG
+1590 ASAWNDSFIAEMSVG
-1605 VSYDGA
+1605 VSYDGS

-1661 TVAPTSIDG
+1661 TVAPSSIDG
-1670 DANWEAAQQF
+1670 DANWEAAQQY

-1689 ARKIRADEIL
+1689 IRKIRADEIY

-1737 AAFIKIHGFSSNE
+1737 AAFIKIHGFRSNE

>member
-1 MPNFRKNFS
+1 MPDTLDILRK
-10 PVQRTESGKQ
+10 
-20 KLNSNNREIVAY
+20 L
-32 MSAQNW
+32 
-38 ALFFLSPNFEDV
+38 AL
-50 EQIDIK
+50 QIRNA
-56 DISGA
+56 SS
-61 ILLTTLPNEGCKR
+61 EG
-74 KFTLM
+74 
-79 KEDYITLKFSLESPI
+79 E
-94 FFKLGSYVE
+94 
-103 CDFGLFEVCDLQ
+103 
-115 KPVFNTDNAG
+115 NTA
-125 YDYELQ
+125 E
-131 LDAHYWKW
+131 
-139 KNKIFKYTP
+139 
-148 EVAGQEASWNLTAS
+148 
-162 LDVQAGIVLRNL
+162 
-174 KALGYKYK
+174 
-182 GQDFVFS
+182 
-189 IDSTVENKA
+189 
-198 LLMTY
+198 
-203 DNINILDA
+203 
-211 CFSMAKKWDC
+211 
-221 ECWVTE
+221 
-227 NIIHFGRCES
+227 
-237 GDAVDFEIGKNVQEM
+237 
-252 PRSESR
+252 
-258 STYATRIYAFG
+258 
-269 STKNIPS
+269 
-276 DYRPV
+276 
-281 DETVVLNGVVQKRL
+281 
-295 MLPEGTPYI
+295 
-304 DAYPDMTTEEAIE
+304 
-317 QVVIFDDVYPR
+317 
-328 RVGTMS
+328 RVGRTLV
-334 DITIK
+334 
-339 EYTDKIENADG
+339 
-350 TTTEKKWNAYRFK
+350 
-363 DTGITFSKD
+363 GILNLLSK
-372 YILPGKELKITFQ
+372 Y
-385 SGKLNGMEFAVT
+385 S
-397 FDPEGKPEKL
+397 PE
-407 GNGGWNPEAQL
+407 
-418 WEIVRNEDYGRP
+418 
-430 LPDGALIPENGDTY
+430 
-444 ILSGWNSMKITEM
+444 
-457 GLVAEAQLE
+457 
-466 LKDKADKYVA
+466 
-476 KSKID
+476 
-481 PSTYNCKM
+481 
-489 MSDVAYS
+489 
-496 EDGIHN
+496 
-502 LYSIGQKV
+502 
-510 NLINKAYFENG
+510 
-521 RQSRIIGFE
+521 
-530 FNLDLPY
+530 
-537 DSPIYTVGETAA
+537 
-549 YSRIG
+549 
-554 ELEEKVES
+554 ELEK
-562 LTLKGQTYTGS
+562 
-573 GSSGVYVIRR
+573 I
-583 NDSTP
+583 
-588 ATDNNVFS
+588 
-596 ALRSLAMFLR
+596 FLR
-606 KDQADGTPFPI
+606 KDKEDGTPFPM

-716 VTKSP
+716 VTKNA

-757 GESMVL
+757 GDAMVL

-857 WKKGEKYAYYDE
+857 WKNGEKYAYYDE

-890 DGNADWLKYAAKGE
+890 DGNADWLKYAAKGD
-904 SGKGIKS
+904 KG
-911 TDVEY
+911 DV
-916 AISVSNVI
+916 
-924 APVDGWQTTSPEW
+924 G
-937 EAGKY
+937 
-942 IWSRTKI
+942 
-949 VYSDDEVKYTQAA
+949 
-962 CISGGQGA
+962 
-970 DGKGIKSITEEY
+970 
-982 YLSSSSATTT
+982 T
-992 GGEWQ
+992 G
-997 TDSPAWKNGWYIWT
+997 
-1011 RTRIVF
+1011 
-1017 TDDTSTTTNAICVT
+1017 
-1031 GSKGADGTSIT
+1031 IT
-1042 NCGEWET
+1042 NCGDWQT

-1138 NIAPATPATSQVD
+1138 NIAPATPATSQTD

-1202 AIVADFDNEMES
+1202 AIIADFDNEMES
-1214 VALTYEGK
+1214 IALTYEGK
-1222 TVSQSVLNTT
+1222 TVAQSVLKTT

-1294 ISRELVFTIA
+1294 ISRELVFTIT

-1332 GTYSVASVSCT
+1332 GTYSVAGVSCT
-1343 RTKSVGGTT
+1343 RTKSVGGST

-1365 GGSEVEIQNGTAIS
+1365 GGAEVEIQNGTSIS

-1389 VFYVG
+1389 VYYVG

-1407 DGNDGNPGKPGGDGE
+1407 DGTDGNPGKPGGDGE

-1453 VDTSNPPLW
+1453 VETSNPPLW

-1510 CSNIRVSNAGSL
+1510 CSNIRVSSAGSL

-1544 GYLTARGYS
+1544 GYLAARGYS
-1553 NGIWSAIAGPSRA
+1553 NGIWNAIAGPSRA

>member
-1 MPNFRKNFS
+1 MELKIYNR
-10 PVQRTESGKQ
+10 SGEL
-20 KLNSNNREIVAY
+20 KLTVSTSSSSTWNQE
-32 MSAQNW
+32 
-38 ALFFLSPNFEDV
+38 
-50 EQIDIK
+50 
-56 DISGA
+56 
-61 ILLTTLPNEGCKR
+61 
-74 KFTLM
+74 LM
-79 KEDYITLKFSLESPI
+79 KEYSVSVSFTHPSYVMLDVEDYVLLEGVKFSIKKEYKPRQKDTQTYSYSVKFYAPI
-94 FFKLGSYVE
+94 HDAEQVKYLHLTDGAYNPQFSLDGGPRE
-103 CDFGLFEVCDLQ
+103 HLQ
-115 KPVFNTDNAG
+115 KWVENMNRIYGREVWSIGDVVVADNRTIEYNNVTCWDAATMIAEAFGTEWWTDGFTFNLSRCEHGEPV
-125 YDYELQ
+125 E
-131 LDAHYWKW
+131 
-139 KNKIFKYTP
+139 
-148 EVAGQEASWNLTAS
+148 
-162 LDVQAGIVLRNL
+162 
-174 KALGYKYK
+174 LGYMR
-182 GQDFVFS
+182 GLTSLAQS
-189 IDSTVENKA
+189 ENSDSVK
-198 LLMTY
+198 
-203 DNINILDA
+203 
-211 CFSMAKKWDC
+211 F
-221 ECWVTE
+221 
-227 NIIHFGRCES
+227 F
-237 GDAVDFEIGKNVQEM
+237 
-252 PRSESR
+252 
-258 STYATRIYAFG
+258 TRLIPLG
-269 STKNIPS
+269 STKNIDPS
-276 DYRPV
+276 RYGFSRLQLPDRSKYV
-281 DETVVLNGVVQKRL
+281 DRNTNYGLYEHVEEDAFAGIFPHYTGTVTAVRSEEKAGDDGNKFTVYYFKDSGMQFDPNGNEIAGLVKHVSFQTGNLAGRDFEANYDSKTG
-295 MLPEGTPYI
+295 EWEIINT
-304 DAYPDMTTEEAIE
+304 YPD
-317 QVVIFDDVYPR
+317 
-328 RVGTMS
+328 
-334 DITIK
+334 
-339 EYTDKIENADG
+339 DKTQI
-350 TTTEKKWNAYRFK
+350 
-363 DTGITFSKD
+363 
-372 YILPGKELKITFQ
+372 PGG
-385 SGKLNGMEFAVT
+385 S
-397 FDPEGKPEKL
+397 
-407 GNGGWNPEAQL
+407 
-418 WEIVRNEDYGRP
+418 
-430 LPDGALIPENGDTY
+430 LIPAVGNEY
-444 ILSGWNSMKITEM
+444 IPWNFRMPVEYETQ
-457 GLVAEAQLE
+457 AEL
-466 LKDKADKYVA
+466 DYKAAVDDYLA
-476 KSKID
+476 R
-481 PSTYNCKM
+481 
-489 MSDVAYS
+489 YS
-496 EDGIHN
+496 EDVSKYGGDTDYIYIDRNRIPLLPGQRVRLLSDKYFSASGGTRDTRMTKVVRKLDN
-502 LYSIGQKV
+502 LSIATIECTDQVGKGW
-510 NLINKAYFENG
+510 K
-521 RQSRIIGFE
+521 SRV
-530 FNLDLPY
+530 
-537 DSPIYTVGETAA
+537 DS
-549 YSRIG
+549 
-554 ELEEKVES
+554 S
-562 LTLKGQTYTGS
+562 LTDLKYILDKQWEQLSLDILKSWDG
-573 GSSGVYVIRR
+573 R
-583 NDSTP
+583 P
-588 ATDNNVFS
+588 ATDYTVMS
-596 ALRSLAMFLR
+596 ALRVLKEIAQKALSKTGNDRTEYSLEVGGSLTVDDILHAA
-606 KDQADGTPFPI
+606 KA
-617 TFGDWVK
+617 VK
-624 FGEFITGISGG
+624 FGEFLTGISGG
-635 CIDKNGILEMEEGIF
+635 YIDKDGKMEMEEGIF

-683 WSDNGDGSYTITP
+683 WTDNGDGSYTITP

-716 VTKSP
+716 VTKNA

-778 LIDTVNGNNCITFF
+778 LIDTVGGNNCITFF

-803 QEMSWIGKKKGRTV
+803 QEIAWIGKKKGRTV

-949 VYSDDEVKYTQAA
+949 VYSDGEVKYTQAA
-962 CISGGQGA
+962 CISGEQGA

-997 TDSPAWKNGWYIWT
+997 TTSPAWKNGWYIWT

-1017 TDDTSTTTNAICVT
+1017 TDGTTTTTNAICVT

-1042 NCGEWET
+1042 NCGNWQT

-1057 ITKMAGRVFLCV
+1057 ITKMAGRVFLCI

-1088 RILQTQNGGKS
+1088 RILQTQDGGKN
-1099 YGYTITGDLNTAEYE
+1099 YGYIITGDLNTAEYE

-1123 RDGRDYEWIF
+1123 KDGKGYEWIF
-1133 KHTAE
+1133 KHTTE
-1138 NIAPATPATSQVD
+1138 NVTPPTPATSQVD

-1214 VALTYEGK
+1214 IALTYEGK
-1222 TVSQSVLNTT
+1222 TVAQSVLKTT

-1294 ISRELVFTIA
+1294 ISRELVFTVT
-1304 GVRAGNPGSDAIL
+1304 GVRAGNPGSDAVL

-1332 GTYSVASVSCT
+1332 GTYSVAGVSCT
-1343 RTKSVGGTT
+1343 RTKSVGGST

-1365 GGSEVEIQNGTAIS
+1365 GGAEVEIQNGTSIS

-1389 VFYVG
+1389 VYYVG

-1488 EVNTDEWEQLTSD
+1488 EVNTDEWEQLTQD

-1510 CSNIRVSNAGSL
+1510 CSNIRVSSAGSL

-1544 GYLTARGYS
+1544 GYLAARGYS
-1553 NGIWSAIAGPSRA
+1553 NGIWSSIAGPSRA

-1590 ASAWNDSFIAEISVG
+1590 ASAWNDSFIAEMSVG
-1605 VSYDGA
+1605 VSYDGS

-1689 ARKIRADEIL
+1689 IRKIRADEIL

-1712 KNGNVTCSIDGETGE
+1712 KNGNVTCNIDGETGE

>member
-1 MPNFRKNFS
+1 MELKIYNR
-10 PVQRTESGKQ
+10 SGEL
-20 KLNSNNREIVAY
+20 KLTVST
-32 MSAQNW
+32 S
-38 ALFFLSPNFEDV
+38 S
-50 EQIDIK
+50 
-56 DISGA
+56 S
-61 ILLTTLPNEGCKR
+61 TTWNQE
-74 KFTLM
+74 LM
-79 KEDYITLKFSLESPI
+79 KEYSVSASFTHPSYVMLDVEDYVLLEGVKFSIKKEYKPRQKDTQTYSYSVKFYAPI
-94 FFKLGSYVE
+94 HDAEQVKYLHLTDGAYNPQFSLDGGPRE
-103 CDFGLFEVCDLQ
+103 HLQ
-115 KPVFNTDNAG
+115 KWVENMNRIYGREVWRIGDVVVADNRTIEYNNVTCWDAATMIAEAFGTEWWTDGFTFNLSRCEHGEPV
-125 YDYELQ
+125 E
-131 LDAHYWKW
+131 
-139 KNKIFKYTP
+139 
-148 EVAGQEASWNLTAS
+148 
-162 LDVQAGIVLRNL
+162 
-174 KALGYKYK
+174 LGYMR
-182 GQDFVFS
+182 GLTSLAQS
-189 IDSTVENKA
+189 ENSDSVK
-198 LLMTY
+198 
-203 DNINILDA
+203 
-211 CFSMAKKWDC
+211 F
-221 ECWVTE
+221 
-227 NIIHFGRCES
+227 F
-237 GDAVDFEIGKNVQEM
+237 
-252 PRSESR
+252 
-258 STYATRIYAFG
+258 TRLIPLG
-269 STKNIPS
+269 STKNIDPS
-276 DYRPV
+276 RYGFSRLQLPDRSQYMDRNTNYGLYEHVEEDAFAGIFPHYTG
-281 DETVVLNGVVQKRL
+281 TVTAVRSEEKAGDDGNKFTVYYFKDSGMQFDPNGNEIVGLVKHVSFQTGDLAGRDFEANYDSKTG
-295 MLPEGTPYI
+295 EWEIINT
-304 DAYPDMTTEEAIE
+304 YPD
-317 QVVIFDDVYPR
+317 
-328 RVGTMS
+328 
-334 DITIK
+334 
-339 EYTDKIENADG
+339 DKTQI
-350 TTTEKKWNAYRFK
+350 
-363 DTGITFSKD
+363 
-372 YILPGKELKITFQ
+372 PGG
-385 SGKLNGMEFAVT
+385 S
-397 FDPEGKPEKL
+397 
-407 GNGGWNPEAQL
+407 
-418 WEIVRNEDYGRP
+418 
-430 LPDGALIPENGDTY
+430 LIPAVGNEY
-444 ILSGWNSMKITEM
+444 IPWNFRMPVEYETQ
-457 GLVAEAQLE
+457 AEL
-466 LKDKADKYVA
+466 DYKAAVDDYLA
-476 KSKID
+476 R
-481 PSTYNCKM
+481 
-489 MSDVAYS
+489 YS
-496 EDGIHN
+496 EDVSKYGGDTDYIYIDRNRIPLLPGQRVRLLSDKYFSASGGTRDTRMTKVVRKLDN
-502 LYSIGQKV
+502 LSIATIECTNQVGKGW
-510 NLINKAYFENG
+510 K
-521 RQSRIIGFE
+521 SRV
-530 FNLDLPY
+530 
-537 DSPIYTVGETAA
+537 DS
-549 YSRIG
+549 
-554 ELEEKVES
+554 S
-562 LTLKGQTYTGS
+562 LTDLKYILDKQREQLSLDILKSWDG
-573 GSSGVYVIRR
+573 R
-583 NDSTP
+583 P
-588 ATDNNVFS
+588 ATDYTVMS
-596 ALRSLAMFLR
+596 ALRVLKEIAQKALSKTGNDRTEYSLEVGGSLTVDDILHAA
-606 KDQADGTPFPI
+606 KA
-617 TFGDWVK
+617 VK
-624 FGEFITGISGG
+624 FGEFLTGISGG
-635 CIDKNGILEMEEGIF
+635 YIDKNGNLEMEEGIF

-683 WSDNGDGSYTITP
+683 WTDNGDGSYTITP

-716 VTKSP
+716 VTKNA

-757 GESMVL
+757 GDAMVL

-778 LIDTVNGNNCITFF
+778 FIDTVGGNNCITFF

-949 VYSDDEVKYTQAA
+949 VYSDGEVKYTQAA

-1017 TDDTSTTTNAICVT
+1017 TDGTSTTTNAICVT

-1133 KHTAE
+1133 KHTTE

-1214 VALTYEGK
+1214 IALTYEGK

-1343 RTKSVGGTT
+1343 RTKSVGGSTAV
-1352 SITTDGVLKYSKD
+1352 TTDGVLKYSKD
-1365 GGSEVEIQNGTAIS
+1365 DGSEIEIQNGTSIS
-1379 PKNFTTQLQF
+1379 PKNFTKQLQF

-1544 GYLTARGYS
+1544 GYLAARGYS
-1553 NGIWSAIAGPSRA
+1553 NGIWSSIAGPSRA

-1590 ASAWNDSFIAEISVG
+1590 ASAWNDSFIAEMSVG
-1605 VSYDGA
+1605 VSYDGS

-1712 KNGNVTCSIDGETGE
+1712 KTGKAMCQIDGENGGIGFLAGGNIRWDTNGNVFQDASIFRKLKLLESKSDSYEYYLDFNTGLNFEISRIYSLPTQEETIYLPNAADYEGGECMLYNGGIYTRLAAPASIKVAGGGSFIIDGEYYS
-1727 VNVQGKITAT
+1727 KIVVPSLSLAQFKAVAT
-1737 AAFIKIHGFSSNE
+1737 
-1750 GYFYLNPNFGSDFGN
+1750 Y
-1765 GRPSR
+1765 
-1770 IGQSEYML
+1770 
-1778 PSSAQCVGMKI
+1778 
-1789 SLIIY
+1789 
-1794 NNSSGSTYGYVSVVT
+1794 
-1809 SDGFNDM
+1809 SDG
-1816 ELVDGQYHYCNKA
+1816 VKDGVKWVLISGKA
-1829 HITEPG
+1829 ESRT
-1835 VYEFISLGGVWISTN
+1835 
-1850 KNGISYSYAD
+1850 
-1860 LGDHDYE
+1860 
-1867 NPVN
+1867 

>member
-1 MPNFRKNFS
+1 MELKIYNR
-10 PVQRTESGKQ
+10 SGEL
-20 KLNSNNREIVAY
+20 KLTVSTSSSSTWNQE
-32 MSAQNW
+32 
-38 ALFFLSPNFEDV
+38 
-50 EQIDIK
+50 
-56 DISGA
+56 
-61 ILLTTLPNEGCKR
+61 
-74 KFTLM
+74 LM
-79 KEDYITLKFSLESPI
+79 KEYSVSVSFTHPSYVMLDVEDYVLLEGVKFSIKKEYKPRQKDTQTYSYSVKFYAPI
-94 FFKLGSYVE
+94 HDAEQVKYLHLTDGAYNPQFSLDGGPRE
-103 CDFGLFEVCDLQ
+103 HLQ
-115 KPVFNTDNAG
+115 KWVENMNRIYGREVWSIGDVVVADNRTIEYNNVTCWDAATMIAEAFGTEWWTDGFTFNLSRCEHGEPV
-125 YDYELQ
+125 E
-131 LDAHYWKW
+131 
-139 KNKIFKYTP
+139 
-148 EVAGQEASWNLTAS
+148 
-162 LDVQAGIVLRNL
+162 
-174 KALGYKYK
+174 LGYMR
-182 GQDFVFS
+182 GLTSLAQS
-189 IDSTVENKA
+189 ENSDSVK
-198 LLMTY
+198 
-203 DNINILDA
+203 
-211 CFSMAKKWDC
+211 F
-221 ECWVTE
+221 
-227 NIIHFGRCES
+227 F
-237 GDAVDFEIGKNVQEM
+237 
-252 PRSESR
+252 
-258 STYATRIYAFG
+258 TRLIPLG
-269 STKNIPS
+269 STKNIDPS
-276 DYRPV
+276 RYGFSRLQLPDRSKYV
-281 DETVVLNGVVQKRL
+281 DRNTNYGLYEHVEEDAFAGIFPHYTGTVTAVRSEEKAGDDGNKFTVYYFKDSGMQFDPNGNEIAGLVKHVSFQTGNLAGRDFEANYDSKTG
-295 MLPEGTPYI
+295 EWEIINT
-304 DAYPDMTTEEAIE
+304 YPD
-317 QVVIFDDVYPR
+317 
-328 RVGTMS
+328 
-334 DITIK
+334 
-339 EYTDKIENADG
+339 DKTQI
-350 TTTEKKWNAYRFK
+350 
-363 DTGITFSKD
+363 
-372 YILPGKELKITFQ
+372 PGG
-385 SGKLNGMEFAVT
+385 S
-397 FDPEGKPEKL
+397 
-407 GNGGWNPEAQL
+407 
-418 WEIVRNEDYGRP
+418 
-430 LPDGALIPENGDTY
+430 LIPAVGNEY
-444 ILSGWNSMKITEM
+444 IAWNFRMPVEYETQ
-457 GLVAEAQLE
+457 AEL
-466 LKDKADKYVA
+466 DYKAAVDDYLA
-476 KSKID
+476 R
-481 PSTYNCKM
+481 
-489 MSDVAYS
+489 YS
-496 EDGIHN
+496 EDVSKYGGDTDYIYIDRNRIPLLPGQRVRLLSDKYFSASGGTRDTRMTKVVRKLDN
-502 LYSIGQKV
+502 LSIATIECTDQVGKGW
-510 NLINKAYFENG
+510 K
-521 RQSRIIGFE
+521 SRV
-530 FNLDLPY
+530 
-537 DSPIYTVGETAA
+537 DS
-549 YSRIG
+549 
-554 ELEEKVES
+554 S
-562 LTLKGQTYTGS
+562 LTDLKYILDKQREQLSLDILKSWDG
-573 GSSGVYVIRR
+573 R
-583 NDSTP
+583 P
-588 ATDNNVFS
+588 ATDYMVMS
-596 ALRSLAMFLR
+596 ALRVLKEIAQKALSKTGNDRTEYSLEVGGSLTVDDILHAA
-606 KDQADGTPFPI
+606 KA
-617 TFGDWVK
+617 VK
-624 FGEFITGISGG
+624 FGEFLTGISGG
-635 CIDKNGILEMEEGIF
+635 YIDKDGKMEMEEGIF

-683 WSDNGDGSYTITP
+683 WTDNGDGSYTITP

-716 VTKSP
+716 VTKNA
-721 EGKLQGFEEMK
+721 EDKLQGFEEMK

-792 DHANTWDVEPA
+792 DHANTWDPEPA

-869 VTHNGS
+869 VTHDGS

-992 GGEWQ
+992 GGKWQ
-997 TDSPAWKNGWYIWT
+997 TTSPAWKNGWYIWT

-1017 TDDTSTTTNAICVT
+1017 TDGTTTTTNAICVT

-1042 NCGEWET
+1042 NCGNWQT

-1057 ITKMAGRVFLCV
+1057 ITKMAGRVFLCI

-1123 RDGRDYEWIF
+1123 KDGKGYEWIF
-1133 KHTAE
+1133 KHTTE
-1138 NIAPATPATSQVD
+1138 NVTPPTPATSQVD

-1214 VALTYEGK
+1214 IALTYEGK
-1222 TVSQSVLNTT
+1222 TVAQSVLKTT
-1232 VGMWYGTKKLQLKSI
+1232 VGMWYGTQKLQLKSI

-1294 ISRELVFTIA
+1294 ISRELVFTIT

-1332 GTYSVASVSCT
+1332 GTYSVAGVSCT
-1343 RTKSVGGTT
+1343 RTKSVGGSTAV
-1352 SITTDGVLKYSKD
+1352 TTDGVLKYSKD
-1365 GGSEVEIQNGTAIS
+1365 GGSGVEIQNGTAIS

-1407 DGNDGNPGKPGGDGE
+1407 DGTDGNPGKPGGDGE

-1453 VDTSNPPLW
+1453 VETSNPPLW

-1510 CSNIRVSNAGSL
+1510 CSNIRVSSAGSL

-1689 ARKIRADEIL
+1689 IRKIRADEIL

-1712 KNGNVTCSIDGETGE
+1712 KNGNVTCNIDGETGE

>member
-1 MPNFRKNFS
+1 MELKIYNR
-10 PVQRTESGKQ
+10 SGEL
-20 KLNSNNREIVAY
+20 KLTVSTSSSSTWNQE
-32 MSAQNW
+32 
-38 ALFFLSPNFEDV
+38 
-50 EQIDIK
+50 
-56 DISGA
+56 
-61 ILLTTLPNEGCKR
+61 
-74 KFTLM
+74 LM
-79 KEDYITLKFSLESPI
+79 KEYSVSVSFTHPSYVMLDVEDYVLLEGVKFSIKKEYKPRQKDTQTYSYSVKFYAPI
-94 FFKLGSYVE
+94 HDAEQVKYLHLTDGAYNPQFSLDGGPRE
-103 CDFGLFEVCDLQ
+103 HLQ
-115 KPVFNTDNAG
+115 KWVENMNRIYGREVWSIGDVVVADNRTIEYNNVTCWDAATMIAEAFGTEWWTDGFTFNLSRCEHGEPV
-125 YDYELQ
+125 E
-131 LDAHYWKW
+131 
-139 KNKIFKYTP
+139 
-148 EVAGQEASWNLTAS
+148 
-162 LDVQAGIVLRNL
+162 
-174 KALGYKYK
+174 LGYMR
-182 GQDFVFS
+182 GLTSLAQS
-189 IDSTVENKA
+189 ENSDSVK
-198 LLMTY
+198 
-203 DNINILDA
+203 
-211 CFSMAKKWDC
+211 F
-221 ECWVTE
+221 
-227 NIIHFGRCES
+227 F
-237 GDAVDFEIGKNVQEM
+237 
-252 PRSESR
+252 
-258 STYATRIYAFG
+258 TRLIPLG
-269 STKNIPS
+269 STKNIDPS
-276 DYRPV
+276 RYGFSRLQLPDRSKYV
-281 DETVVLNGVVQKRL
+281 DRNTNYGLYEHVEEDAFAGIFPHYTGTVTAVRSEEKAGDDGNKFTVYYFKDSGMQFDPNGNEIAGLVKHVSFQTGNLAGRDFEANYDSKTG
-295 MLPEGTPYI
+295 EWEIINT
-304 DAYPDMTTEEAIE
+304 YPD
-317 QVVIFDDVYPR
+317 
-328 RVGTMS
+328 
-334 DITIK
+334 
-339 EYTDKIENADG
+339 DKTQI
-350 TTTEKKWNAYRFK
+350 
-363 DTGITFSKD
+363 
-372 YILPGKELKITFQ
+372 PGG
-385 SGKLNGMEFAVT
+385 S
-397 FDPEGKPEKL
+397 
-407 GNGGWNPEAQL
+407 
-418 WEIVRNEDYGRP
+418 
-430 LPDGALIPENGDTY
+430 LIPAVGNEY
-444 ILSGWNSMKITEM
+444 IAWNFRMPVEYETQ
-457 GLVAEAQLE
+457 AEL
-466 LKDKADKYVA
+466 DYKAAVDDYLA
-476 KSKID
+476 R
-481 PSTYNCKM
+481 
-489 MSDVAYS
+489 YS
-496 EDGIHN
+496 EDVSKYGGDTDYIYIDRNRIPLLPGQRVRLLSDKYFSASGGTRDTRMTKVVRKLDN
-502 LYSIGQKV
+502 LSIATIECTDQVGKGW
-510 NLINKAYFENG
+510 K
-521 RQSRIIGFE
+521 SRV
-530 FNLDLPY
+530 
-537 DSPIYTVGETAA
+537 DS
-549 YSRIG
+549 
-554 ELEEKVES
+554 S
-562 LTLKGQTYTGS
+562 LTDLKYILDKQREQLSLDILKSWDG
-573 GSSGVYVIRR
+573 R
-583 NDSTP
+583 P
-588 ATDNNVFS
+588 ATDYMVMS
-596 ALRSLAMFLR
+596 ALRVLKEIAQKALSKTGNDRTEYSLEVGGSLTVDDILHAA
-606 KDQADGTPFPI
+606 KA
-617 TFGDWVK
+617 VK
-624 FGEFITGISGG
+624 FGEFLTGISGG
-635 CIDKNGILEMEEGIF
+635 YIDKDGKMEMEEGIF

-683 WSDNGDGSYTITP
+683 WTDNGDGSYTITP

-716 VTKSP
+716 VTKNA
-721 EGKLQGFEEMK
+721 EDKLQGFEEMK

-792 DHANTWDVEPA
+792 DHANTWDPEPA

-869 VTHNGS
+869 VTHDGS

-992 GGEWQ
+992 GGKWQ
-997 TDSPAWKNGWYIWT
+997 TTSPAWKNGWYIWT

-1017 TDDTSTTTNAICVT
+1017 TDGTTTTTNAICVT

-1042 NCGEWET
+1042 NCGNWQT

-1057 ITKMAGRVFLCV
+1057 ITKMAGRVFLCI

-1123 RDGRDYEWIF
+1123 KDGKGYEWIF
-1133 KHTAE
+1133 KHTTE
-1138 NIAPATPATSQVD
+1138 NVTPPTPATSQVD

-1214 VALTYEGK
+1214 IALTYEGK
-1222 TVSQSVLNTT
+1222 TVAQSVLKTT
-1232 VGMWYGTKKLQLKSI
+1232 VGMWYGTQKLQLKSI

-1294 ISRELVFTIA
+1294 ISRELVFTIT

-1332 GTYSVASVSCT
+1332 GTYSVAGVSCT
-1343 RTKSVGGTT
+1343 RTKSVGGSTAV
-1352 SITTDGVLKYSKD
+1352 TTDGVLKYSKD

-1407 DGNDGNPGKPGGDGE
+1407 DGTDGNPGKPGGDGE

-1453 VDTSNPPLW
+1453 VETSNPPLW

-1501 GGMVYLIST
+1501 GGMVYLTST
-1510 CSNIRVSNAGSL
+1510 CSNIRVSSAGSL

-1689 ARKIRADEIL
+1689 IRKIRADEIL

-1712 KNGNVTCSIDGETGE
+1712 KNGNVTCNIDGETGE

>member
-1 MPNFRKNFS
+1 MELKIYNR
-10 PVQRTESGKQ
+10 SGEL
-20 KLNSNNREIVAY
+20 KLTVST
-32 MSAQNW
+32 S
-38 ALFFLSPNFEDV
+38 S
-50 EQIDIK
+50 
-56 DISGA
+56 S
-61 ILLTTLPNEGCKR
+61 TTWNQE
-74 KFTLM
+74 LM
-79 KEDYITLKFSLESPI
+79 KEYSVSASFTHPSYVMLDVEDYVLLEGVKFSIKKEYKPRQKDTQTYSYSVKFYAPI
-94 FFKLGSYVE
+94 HDAEQVKYLHLTDGAYTPQFSLDGGPRE
-103 CDFGLFEVCDLQ
+103 HLQ
-115 KPVFNTDNAG
+115 KWVENMNRIYGREVWRIGDVVVADNRTIEYNNVTCWDAATMIAEAFGTEWWTDGFTFNLSRCEHGEPV
-125 YDYELQ
+125 E
-131 LDAHYWKW
+131 
-139 KNKIFKYTP
+139 
-148 EVAGQEASWNLTAS
+148 
-162 LDVQAGIVLRNL
+162 
-174 KALGYKYK
+174 LGYMR
-182 GQDFVFS
+182 GLTSLAQS
-189 IDSTVENKA
+189 ENSDSVK
-198 LLMTY
+198 
-203 DNINILDA
+203 
-211 CFSMAKKWDC
+211 F
-221 ECWVTE
+221 
-227 NIIHFGRCES
+227 F
-237 GDAVDFEIGKNVQEM
+237 
-252 PRSESR
+252 
-258 STYATRIYAFG
+258 TRLIPLG
-269 STKNIPS
+269 STKNIDPS
-276 DYRPV
+276 RYGFSRLQLPDRSQYMDRNTNYGLYEHVEEDAFAGIFPHYTG
-281 DETVVLNGVVQKRL
+281 TVTAVRSEEKAGDDGNKFTVYYFKDSGMQFDPNGNEIVGLVKHVSFQTGDLAGRDFEANYDSKTG
-295 MLPEGTPYI
+295 EWEIINT
-304 DAYPDMTTEEAIE
+304 YPD
-317 QVVIFDDVYPR
+317 
-328 RVGTMS
+328 
-334 DITIK
+334 
-339 EYTDKIENADG
+339 DKTQI
-350 TTTEKKWNAYRFK
+350 
-363 DTGITFSKD
+363 
-372 YILPGKELKITFQ
+372 PGG
-385 SGKLNGMEFAVT
+385 S
-397 FDPEGKPEKL
+397 
-407 GNGGWNPEAQL
+407 
-418 WEIVRNEDYGRP
+418 
-430 LPDGALIPENGDTY
+430 LIPAVGNEY
-444 ILSGWNSMKITEM
+444 IPWNFRMPVEYETQ
-457 GLVAEAQLE
+457 AEL
-466 LKDKADKYVA
+466 DYKAAVDDYLA
-476 KSKID
+476 R
-481 PSTYNCKM
+481 
-489 MSDVAYS
+489 YS
-496 EDGIHN
+496 EDVSKYGGDTDYIYIDRNRIPLLPGQRVRLLSDKYFSASGGTRDTRMTKVVRKLDN
-502 LYSIGQKV
+502 LSIATIECTNQVGKGW
-510 NLINKAYFENG
+510 K
-521 RQSRIIGFE
+521 SRV
-530 FNLDLPY
+530 
-537 DSPIYTVGETAA
+537 DS
-549 YSRIG
+549 
-554 ELEEKVES
+554 S
-562 LTLKGQTYTGS
+562 LTDLKYILDKQREQLSLDILKSWDG
-573 GSSGVYVIRR
+573 R
-583 NDSTP
+583 P
-588 ATDNNVFS
+588 ATDYTVMS
-596 ALRSLAMFLR
+596 ALRVLKEIAQKALSKTGNDRTEYSLEVGGSLTVDDILHAA
-606 KDQADGTPFPI
+606 KA
-617 TFGDWVK
+617 VK
-624 FGEFITGISGG
+624 FGEFLTGISGG
-635 CIDKNGILEMEEGIF
+635 YIDKNGNLEMEEGIF

-683 WSDNGDGSYTITP
+683 WTDNGDGSYTITP

-716 VTKSP
+716 VTKNA

-757 GESMVL
+757 GDAMVL

-778 LIDTVNGNNCITFF
+778 FIDTVGGNNCITFF

-949 VYSDDEVKYTQAA
+949 VYSDGEVKYTQAA

-1017 TDDTSTTTNAICVT
+1017 TDGTSTTTNAICVT

-1133 KHTAE
+1133 KHTTE

-1214 VALTYEGK
+1214 IALTYEGK

-1343 RTKSVGGTT
+1343 RTKSVGGSTAV
-1352 SITTDGVLKYSKD
+1352 TTDGVLKYSKD
-1365 GGSEVEIQNGTAIS
+1365 DGSEIEIQNGTSIS
-1379 PKNFTTQLQF
+1379 PKNFTKQLQF

-1522 VPSAFRVYA
+1522 VPSAFRIYA

-1544 GYLTARGYS
+1544 GYLAARGYS
-1553 NGIWSAIAGPSRA
+1553 NGIWSSIAGPSRA

-1590 ASAWNDSFIAEISVG
+1590 ASAWNDSFIAEMSVG
-1605 VSYDGA
+1605 VSYDGS

-1712 KNGNVTCSIDGETGE
+1712 KTGKAMCQIDGENGGIGFLAGGNIRWDTNGNVFQDASIFRKLKLLESKSDSYEYYLDFNTGLNFEISRIYSLPTQEETIYLPNAADYEGGECMLYNGGIYTRLTAPASIKVAGGGSFIIDGEYYS
-1727 VNVQGKITAT
+1727 KIVVPSLSLAQFKAVAT
-1737 AAFIKIHGFSSNE
+1737 
-1750 GYFYLNPNFGSDFGN
+1750 Y
-1765 GRPSR
+1765 
-1770 IGQSEYML
+1770 
-1778 PSSAQCVGMKI
+1778 
-1789 SLIIY
+1789 
-1794 NNSSGSTYGYVSVVT
+1794 
-1809 SDGFNDM
+1809 SDG
-1816 ELVDGQYHYCNKA
+1816 VKDGVKWVLISGKA
-1829 HITEPG
+1829 ESRT
-1835 VYEFISLGGVWISTN
+1835 
-1850 KNGISYSYAD
+1850 
-1860 LGDHDYE
+1860 
-1867 NPVN
+1867 

>member
-1 MPNFRKNFS
+1 
-10 PVQRTESGKQ
+10 
-20 KLNSNNREIVAY
+20 

-869 VTHNGS
+869 VTHNGN

-1167 SLPYEWACCRTKK
+1167 SLPYEWAYCRTKK

>member
-1 MPNFRKNFS
+1 MELKIYNR
-10 PVQRTESGKQ
+10 SGEL
-20 KLNSNNREIVAY
+20 KLTVST
-32 MSAQNW
+32 S
-38 ALFFLSPNFEDV
+38 S
-50 EQIDIK
+50 
-56 DISGA
+56 S
-61 ILLTTLPNEGCKR
+61 TTWNQE
-74 KFTLM
+74 LM
-79 KEDYITLKFSLESPI
+79 KEYSVSASFTHPSYVMLDVEDYVLLEGVKFSIKKEYKPRQKDTQTYSYSVKFYAPI
-94 FFKLGSYVE
+94 HDAEQVKYLHLTDGAYNPQFSLDGGPRE
-103 CDFGLFEVCDLQ
+103 HLQ
-115 KPVFNTDNAG
+115 KWVENMNRIYGREVWRIGDVVVADNRTIEYNNVTCWDAATMIAEAFGTEWWTDGFTFNLSRCEHGEPV
-125 YDYELQ
+125 E
-131 LDAHYWKW
+131 
-139 KNKIFKYTP
+139 
-148 EVAGQEASWNLTAS
+148 
-162 LDVQAGIVLRNL
+162 
-174 KALGYKYK
+174 LGYMR
-182 GQDFVFS
+182 GLTSLAQS
-189 IDSTVENKA
+189 ENSDSVK
-198 LLMTY
+198 
-203 DNINILDA
+203 
-211 CFSMAKKWDC
+211 F
-221 ECWVTE
+221 
-227 NIIHFGRCES
+227 F
-237 GDAVDFEIGKNVQEM
+237 
-252 PRSESR
+252 
-258 STYATRIYAFG
+258 TRLIPLG
-269 STKNIPS
+269 STKNIDPS
-276 DYRPV
+276 RYGFSRLQLPDRSQYMDRNTNYGLYEHVEEDAFAGIFPHYTG
-281 DETVVLNGVVQKRL
+281 TVTAVRSEEKAGDDGNKFTVYYFKDSGMQFDPNGNEIVGLVKHVSFQTGDLAGRDFEANYDSKTG
-295 MLPEGTPYI
+295 EWEIINT
-304 DAYPDMTTEEAIE
+304 YPD
-317 QVVIFDDVYPR
+317 
-328 RVGTMS
+328 
-334 DITIK
+334 
-339 EYTDKIENADG
+339 DKTQI
-350 TTTEKKWNAYRFK
+350 
-363 DTGITFSKD
+363 
-372 YILPGKELKITFQ
+372 PGG
-385 SGKLNGMEFAVT
+385 S
-397 FDPEGKPEKL
+397 
-407 GNGGWNPEAQL
+407 
-418 WEIVRNEDYGRP
+418 
-430 LPDGALIPENGDTY
+430 LIPAVGNEY
-444 ILSGWNSMKITEM
+444 IPWNFRMPVEYETQ
-457 GLVAEAQLE
+457 AEL
-466 LKDKADKYVA
+466 DYKAAVDDYLA
-476 KSKID
+476 R
-481 PSTYNCKM
+481 
-489 MSDVAYS
+489 YS
-496 EDGIHN
+496 EDVSKYGGDTDYIYIDRNRIPLLPGQRVRLLSDKYFSASGGTRDTRMTKVVRKLDN
-502 LYSIGQKV
+502 LSIATIECTNQVGKGW
-510 NLINKAYFENG
+510 K
-521 RQSRIIGFE
+521 SRV
-530 FNLDLPY
+530 
-537 DSPIYTVGETAA
+537 DS
-549 YSRIG
+549 
-554 ELEEKVES
+554 S
-562 LTLKGQTYTGS
+562 LTDLKYILDKQREQLSLDILKSWDG
-573 GSSGVYVIRR
+573 R
-583 NDSTP
+583 P
-588 ATDNNVFS
+588 ATDYTVMS
-596 ALRSLAMFLR
+596 ALRVLKEIAQKALSKTGNDRTEYSLEVGGSLTVDDILHAA
-606 KDQADGTPFPI
+606 KA
-617 TFGDWVK
+617 VK
-624 FGEFITGISGG
+624 FGEFLTGISGG
-635 CIDKNGILEMEEGIF
+635 YIDKNGNLEMEEGIF

-683 WSDNGDGSYTITP
+683 WTDNGDGSYTITP

-716 VTKSP
+716 VTKNA

-757 GESMVL
+757 GDAMVL

-778 LIDTVNGNNCITFF
+778 FIDTVGGNNCITFF

-949 VYSDDEVKYTQAA
+949 VYSDGEVKYTQAA

-1017 TDDTSTTTNAICVT
+1017 TDGTSTTTNAICVT

-1133 KHTAE
+1133 KHTTE

-1214 VALTYEGK
+1214 IALTYEGK

-1343 RTKSVGGTT
+1343 RTKSVGGSTAV
-1352 SITTDGVLKYSKD
+1352 TTDGVLKYSKD
-1365 GGSEVEIQNGTAIS
+1365 DGSEIEIQNGTSIS
-1379 PKNFTTQLQF
+1379 PKNFTKQLQF

-1407 DGNDGNPGKPGGDGE
+1407 DGNDGNTGKPGGDGE

-1544 GYLTARGYS
+1544 GYLAARGYS
-1553 NGIWSAIAGPSRA
+1553 NGIWSSIAGPSRA

-1590 ASAWNDSFIAEISVG
+1590 ASAWNDSFIAEMSVG
-1605 VSYDGA
+1605 VSYDGS

-1712 KNGNVTCSIDGETGE
+1712 KTGKAMCQIDGENGGIGFLAGGNIRWDTNGNVFQDASIFRKLKLLESKSDSYEYYLDFNTGLNFEISRIYSLPTQEETIYLPNAADYEGGECMLYNGGIYTRLTAPASIKVAGGGSFIIDGEYYS
-1727 VNVQGKITAT
+1727 KIVVPSLSLAQFKAVAT
-1737 AAFIKIHGFSSNE
+1737 
-1750 GYFYLNPNFGSDFGN
+1750 Y
-1765 GRPSR
+1765 
-1770 IGQSEYML
+1770 
-1778 PSSAQCVGMKI
+1778 
-1789 SLIIY
+1789 
-1794 NNSSGSTYGYVSVVT
+1794 
-1809 SDGFNDM
+1809 SDG
-1816 ELVDGQYHYCNKA
+1816 VKDGVKWVLISGKA
-1829 HITEPG
+1829 ESRT
-1835 VYEFISLGGVWISTN
+1835 
-1850 KNGISYSYAD
+1850 
-1860 LGDHDYE
+1860 
-1867 NPVN
+1867 

>member
-1 MPNFRKNFS
+1 MNIIQQPDMLSLSMNLKNFIIGS
-10 PVQRTESGKQ
+10 SRQTTFTLKAGDKELVSQVYAPDENGVMEIDIH
-20 KLNSNNREIVAY
+20 EIVH
-32 MSAQNW
+32 S
-38 ALFFLSPNFEDV
+38 FLSYSL
-50 EQIDIK
+50 K
-56 DISGA
+56 DIGEVYQQTNLVA
-61 ILLTTLPNEGCKR
+61 D
-74 KFTLM
+74 FTA
-79 KEDYITLKFSLESPI
+79 
-94 FFKLGSYVE
+94 V
-103 CDFGLFEVCDLQ
+103 
-115 KPVFNTDNAG
+115 
-125 YDYELQ
+125 
-131 LDAHYWKW
+131 
-139 KNKIFKYTP
+139 
-148 EVAGQEASWNLTAS
+148 
-162 LDVQAGIVLRNL
+162 
-174 KALGYKYK
+174 
-182 GQDFVFS
+182 
-189 IDSTVENKA
+189 IDSTEITFRVIRSGVDRLTDSATNFLTQNFLTWQPNVKPVTYYSPEFLTYYAVVAGTVKLRAYFTDESGTVKSQTDYTVTELMPGIAYTMPLQYSVVAGWLGHKLPAYYDVWVENTSGQR
-198 LLMTY
+198 LTY
-203 DNINILDA
+203 IQRYYAED
-211 CFSMAKKWDC
+211 M
-221 ECWVTE
+221 
-227 NIIHFGRCES
+227 
-237 GDAVDFEIGKNVQEM
+237 
-252 PRSESR
+252 RSEQEQWVLFENSLGGIDTFRAYGVTTLNGEHTHNIAETDECFQEYRVDTERKFQKNTGYLNDNERKWLLDFFPSQKKYLYAGNYLRQIVVMESNVSFTDRDIPSNYTFTFKYADARPLLNLPRTDLPADILNITVPEVGSFTVPPRLAEFSR
-258 STYATRIYAFG
+258 LPLSEGALFPIQNPYSEEWSTTNVAAMGYYLADFLSRIFG
-269 STKNIPS
+269 SGGGVGHKHRNYDLLELLSYIEGYLLVNGQKIKAGYADKAGS
-276 DYRPV
+276 V
-281 DETVVLNGVVQKRL
+281 D
-295 MLPEGTPYI
+295 
-304 DAYPDMTTEEAIE
+304 
-317 QVVIFDDVYPR
+317 
-328 RVGTMS
+328 
-334 DITIK
+334 
-339 EYTDKIENADG
+339 
-350 TTTEKKWNAYRFK
+350 
-363 DTGITFSKD
+363 
-372 YILPGKELKITFQ
+372 
-385 SGKLNGMEFAVT
+385 GME
-397 FDPEGKPEKL
+397 D
-407 GNGGWNPEAQL
+407 
-418 WEIVRNEDYGRP
+418 
-430 LPDGALIPENGDTY
+430 
-444 ILSGWNSMKITEM
+444 
-457 GLVAEAQLE
+457 
-466 LKDKADKYVA
+466 
-476 KSKID
+476 
-481 PSTYNCKM
+481 
-489 MSDVAYS
+489 
-496 EDGIHN
+496 
-502 LYSIGQKV
+502 
-510 NLINKAYFENG
+510 
-521 RQSRIIGFE
+521 
-530 FNLDLPY
+530 
-537 DSPIYTVGETAA
+537 
-549 YSRIG
+549 
-554 ELEEKVES
+554 
-562 LTLKGQTYTGS
+562 
-573 GSSGVYVIRR
+573 
-583 NDSTP
+583 
-588 ATDNNVFS
+588 
-596 ALRSLAMFLR
+596 MFLH
-606 KDQADGTPFPI
+606 KDRADGTPFPI

-624 FGEFITGISGG
+624 FGEFLTGISGG

-650 RKRVFVPEIAY
+650 RKRLFVPEIAY

-716 VTKSP
+716 VTKNA

-757 GESMVL
+757 GDAMVL

-792 DHANTWDVEPA
+792 DHANTWDPEPA

-997 TDSPAWKNGWYIWT
+997 TTSPAWKNGWYIWT

-1042 NCGEWET
+1042 NCGDWQT

-1133 KHTAE
+1133 KHTTE
-1138 NIAPATPATSQVD
+1138 NVTPPTPATSQVD

-1294 ISRELVFTIA
+1294 ISRELVFTIT
-1304 GVRAGNPGSDAIL
+1304 GVRAGSPGSDAVL

-1343 RTKSVGGTT
+1343 RTKSVGGSTAV
-1352 SITTDGVLKYSKD
+1352 TTDGVLKYSKD
-1365 GGSEVEIQNGTAIS
+1365 GGAEVEIQNGTAIS
-1379 PKNFTTQLQF
+1379 PKNFTAQLQF

-1446 SRSWLSK
+1446 GRSWLSK

-1544 GYLTARGYS
+1544 GYLAARGYS

-1611 SGRDASEPRPRGFFA
+1611 SGRDASEPRPRGFFT

-1670 DANWEAAQQF
+1670 DANWEAAQQY

-1712 KNGNVTCSIDGETGE
+1712 KTGKAMCQIDGENGGIGFLAGGNIRWDDKG
-1727 VNVQGKITAT
+1727 NVFQDASIFRKL
-1737 AAFIKIHGFSSNE
+1737 KLLESKSDSNE
-1750 GYFYLNPNFGSDFGN
+1750 YYLDFNTGLNFEI
-1765 GRPSR
+1765 SR
-1770 IGQSEYML
+1770 IFSLPTQEETIYLPNAAEYEGGECML
-1778 PSSAQCVGMKI
+1778 YNGGIYTRLTGPASIKVAGGGSFIIDGEYYSKIVVPSLSIAQFKAVA
-1789 SLIIY
+1789 
-1794 NNSSGSTYGYVSVVT
+1794 TY
-1809 SDGFNDM
+1809 SDGVKD
-1816 ELVDGQYHYCNKA
+1816 EVKWVLISGKA
-1829 HITEPG
+1829 ESKI
-1835 VYEFISLGGVWISTN
+1835 
-1850 KNGISYSYAD
+1850 
-1860 LGDHDYE
+1860 
-1867 NPVN
+1867 

>member
-1 MPNFRKNFS
+1 MPDTLDILRK
-10 PVQRTESGKQ
+10 
-20 KLNSNNREIVAY
+20 L
-32 MSAQNW
+32 
-38 ALFFLSPNFEDV
+38 AL
-50 EQIDIK
+50 QIRNA
-56 DISGA
+56 SS
-61 ILLTTLPNEGCKR
+61 EG
-74 KFTLM
+74 
-79 KEDYITLKFSLESPI
+79 E
-94 FFKLGSYVE
+94 
-103 CDFGLFEVCDLQ
+103 
-115 KPVFNTDNAG
+115 NTA
-125 YDYELQ
+125 E
-131 LDAHYWKW
+131 
-139 KNKIFKYTP
+139 
-148 EVAGQEASWNLTAS
+148 
-162 LDVQAGIVLRNL
+162 
-174 KALGYKYK
+174 
-182 GQDFVFS
+182 
-189 IDSTVENKA
+189 
-198 LLMTY
+198 
-203 DNINILDA
+203 
-211 CFSMAKKWDC
+211 
-221 ECWVTE
+221 
-227 NIIHFGRCES
+227 
-237 GDAVDFEIGKNVQEM
+237 
-252 PRSESR
+252 
-258 STYATRIYAFG
+258 
-269 STKNIPS
+269 
-276 DYRPV
+276 
-281 DETVVLNGVVQKRL
+281 
-295 MLPEGTPYI
+295 
-304 DAYPDMTTEEAIE
+304 
-317 QVVIFDDVYPR
+317 
-328 RVGTMS
+328 RVGRTF
-334 DITIK
+334 I
-339 EYTDKIENADG
+339 
-350 TTTEKKWNAYRFK
+350 
-363 DTGITFSKD
+363 GI
-372 YILPGKELKITFQ
+372 
-385 SGKLNGMEFAVT
+385 
-397 FDPEGKPEKL
+397 
-407 GNGGWNPEAQL
+407 
-418 WEIVRNEDYGRP
+418 
-430 LPDGALIPENGDTY
+430 
-444 ILSGWNSMKITEM
+444 
-457 GLVAEAQLE
+457 LE
-466 LKDKADKYVA
+466 LIQQGMSIEELSKVFLHKD
-476 KSKID
+476 
-481 PSTYNCKM
+481 
-489 MSDVAYS
+489 
-496 EDGIHN
+496 
-502 LYSIGQKV
+502 
-510 NLINKAYFENG
+510 
-521 RQSRIIGFE
+521 R
-530 FNLDLPY
+530 
-537 DSPIYTVGETAA
+537 
-549 YSRIG
+549 
-554 ELEEKVES
+554 
-562 LTLKGQTYTGS
+562 
-573 GSSGVYVIRR
+573 
-583 NDSTP
+583 
-588 ATDNNVFS
+588 
-596 ALRSLAMFLR
+596 
-606 KDQADGTPFPI
+606 ADGTPFPI

-624 FGEFITGISGG
+624 FGEFISGISGG

-650 RKRVFVPEIAY
+650 RKRVFFPEVAY

-716 VTKSP
+716 VTKNA

-757 GESMVL
+757 GDAMVL
-763 AQTGNFTDEDRQTYI
+763 AQTGNFTDPERQTYI

-949 VYSDDEVKYTQAA
+949 VYSDGEVKYTQAA

-992 GGEWQ
+992 GGEWR

-1017 TDDTSTTTNAICVT
+1017 TDGTSTTTNAICVT

-1042 NCGEWET
+1042 NCGDWQT

-1057 ITKMAGRVFLCV
+1057 ITRMAGRVFLCV
-1069 APDGTDNPPMWT
+1069 APGGTDNPPMWT

-1133 KHTAE
+1133 KHTTE
-1138 NIAPATPATSQVD
+1138 NVTPPTPATLQVD

-1214 VALTYEGK
+1214 IALTYEGK

-1280 EVRITVTATVQDTD
+1280 EVRITVTATIQGTD
-1294 ISRELVFTIA
+1294 ISRELVFTIT
-1304 GVRAGNPGSDAIL
+1304 GVRAGNPGSDAVL
-1317 YRLVPSVSSVSKRKD
+1317 YRLVPSISSVSKRKD

-1343 RTKSVGGTT
+1343 RTKSVGGST

-1365 GGSEVEIQNGTAIS
+1365 GGAEVEIQNGTAIS
-1379 PKNFTTQLQF
+1379 PKNFTAQLQF

-1407 DGNDGNPGKPGGDGE
+1407 DGTDGNPGKPGGDGE

-1544 GYLTARGYS
+1544 GYLAARGYS

-1670 DANWEAAQQF
+1670 DANWEAAQQY

-1712 KNGNVTCSIDGETGE
+1712 KTGKAMCQIDGENGGIGFLAGGNIRWDAKG
-1727 VNVQGKITAT
+1727 NVFQDASIFRKL
-1737 AAFIKIHGFSSNE
+1737 KLLESKSDSNE
-1750 GYFYLNPNFGSDFGN
+1750 YYLDFNTGLNFEI
-1765 GRPSR
+1765 SR
-1770 IGQSEYML
+1770 IFSLPTQEETIYLPNAAEYEGGECML
-1778 PSSAQCVGMKI
+1778 YNGGIYTRLTGPASIKVAGGGSFIIDGEYYSKIVVPSLSIAQFKAVA
-1789 SLIIY
+1789 
-1794 NNSSGSTYGYVSVVT
+1794 TY
-1809 SDGFNDM
+1809 SDGVKD
-1816 ELVDGQYHYCNKA
+1816 EVKWVLISGKA
-1829 HITEPG
+1829 ESKI
-1835 VYEFISLGGVWISTN
+1835 
-1850 KNGISYSYAD
+1850 
-1860 LGDHDYE
+1860 
-1867 NPVN
+1867 

>member
-1 MPNFRKNFS
+1 
-10 PVQRTESGKQ
+10 
-20 KLNSNNREIVAY
+20 

-683 WSDNGDGSYTITP
+683 WSDNGDSSYTITP

-757 GESMVL
+757 GDAMVL

-803 QEMSWIGKKKGRTV
+803 QEVSWIGKKKGRTV

-857 WKKGEKYAYYDE
+857 WKKGEKHAYYDE
-869 VTHNGS
+869 VTHDGS

-1017 TDDTSTTTNAICVT
+1017 TDGTSTTTNAICVT

-1099 YGYTITGDLNTAEYE
+1099 YGY
-1114 LLVENGQDG
+1114 
-1123 RDGRDYEWIF
+1123 
-1133 KHTAE
+1133 
-1138 NIAPATPATSQVD
+1138 
-1151 DYVPSGW
+1151 
-1158 HDDPIGVSE
+1158 
-1167 SLPYEWACCRTKK
+1167 
-1180 DGVWSAFSP
+1180 
-1189 AAIWAKW
+1189 
-1196 GFDGES
+1196 
-1202 AIVADFDNEMES
+1202 
-1214 VALTYEGK
+1214 
-1222 TVSQSVLNTT
+1222 
-1232 VGMWYGTKKLQLKSI
+1232 
-1247 SCVTPAGVTESYNV
+1247 
-1261 NTGVIA
+1261 
-1267 FTVAS
+1267 
-1272 GISMPARS
+1272 
-1280 EVRITVTATVQDTD
+1280 
-1294 ISRELVFTIA
+1294 
-1304 GVRAGNPGSDAIL
+1304 
-1317 YRLVPSVSSVSKRKD
+1317 
-1332 GTYSVASVSCT
+1332 
-1343 RTKSVGGTT
+1343 
-1352 SITTDGVLKYSKD
+1352 
-1365 GGSEVEIQNGTAIS
+1365 
-1379 PKNFTTQLQF
+1379 
-1389 VFYVG
+1389 
-1394 GQVVDRETIPMVV
+1394 
-1407 DGNDGNPGKPGGDGE
+1407 
-1422 SVKAG
+1422 
-1427 GEWRTANTPYKKL
+1427 
-1440 TICTMG
+1440 
-1446 SRSWLSK
+1446 
-1453 VDTSNPPLW
+1453 
-1462 TQTTHD
+1462 
-1468 GRRITQTQ
+1468 
-1476 NGGKS
+1476 
-1481 YGYIITE
+1481 IITE

-1510 CSNIRVSNAGSL
+1510 CSNIRVSSAGSL

-1544 GYLTARGYS
+1544 GYLAARGYS

-1590 ASAWNDSFIAEISVG
+1590 ASAWNDSFIAEMSVG
-1605 VSYDGA
+1605 VSYDGS

>member
-1 MPNFRKNFS
+1 MELKIYNR
-10 PVQRTESGKQ
+10 SGEL
-20 KLNSNNREIVAY
+20 KLTVSTSSSSTWNQE
-32 MSAQNW
+32 
-38 ALFFLSPNFEDV
+38 
-50 EQIDIK
+50 
-56 DISGA
+56 
-61 ILLTTLPNEGCKR
+61 
-74 KFTLM
+74 LM
-79 KEDYITLKFSLESPI
+79 KEYSVSVSFTHPSYVMLDVEDYVLLEGVKFSIKKEYKPRQKDTQTYSYSVKFYAPI
-94 FFKLGSYVE
+94 HDAEQVKYLHLTDGAYNPQFSLDGGPRE
-103 CDFGLFEVCDLQ
+103 HLQ
-115 KPVFNTDNAG
+115 KWVENMNRIYGREVWSIGDVVVADNRTIEYNNVTCWDAATMIAEAFGTEWWTDGFTFNLSRCEHGEPV
-125 YDYELQ
+125 E
-131 LDAHYWKW
+131 
-139 KNKIFKYTP
+139 
-148 EVAGQEASWNLTAS
+148 
-162 LDVQAGIVLRNL
+162 
-174 KALGYKYK
+174 LGYMR
-182 GQDFVFS
+182 GLTSLAQS
-189 IDSTVENKA
+189 ENSDSVK
-198 LLMTY
+198 
-203 DNINILDA
+203 
-211 CFSMAKKWDC
+211 F
-221 ECWVTE
+221 
-227 NIIHFGRCES
+227 F
-237 GDAVDFEIGKNVQEM
+237 
-252 PRSESR
+252 
-258 STYATRIYAFG
+258 TRLIPLG
-269 STKNIPS
+269 STKNIDPS
-276 DYRPV
+276 RYGFSRLQLPDRSKYV
-281 DETVVLNGVVQKRL
+281 DRNTNYGLYEHVEEDAFAGIFPHYTGTVTAVRSEEKAGDDGNKFTVYYFKDSGMQFDPNGNEIAGLVKHVSFQTGNLAGRDFEANYDSKTG
-295 MLPEGTPYI
+295 EWEIINT
-304 DAYPDMTTEEAIE
+304 YPD
-317 QVVIFDDVYPR
+317 
-328 RVGTMS
+328 
-334 DITIK
+334 
-339 EYTDKIENADG
+339 DKTQI
-350 TTTEKKWNAYRFK
+350 
-363 DTGITFSKD
+363 
-372 YILPGKELKITFQ
+372 PGG
-385 SGKLNGMEFAVT
+385 S
-397 FDPEGKPEKL
+397 
-407 GNGGWNPEAQL
+407 
-418 WEIVRNEDYGRP
+418 
-430 LPDGALIPENGDTY
+430 LIPAVGNEY
-444 ILSGWNSMKITEM
+444 IAWNFRMPVEYETQ
-457 GLVAEAQLE
+457 AEL
-466 LKDKADKYVA
+466 DYKAAVDDYLA
-476 KSKID
+476 R
-481 PSTYNCKM
+481 
-489 MSDVAYS
+489 YS
-496 EDGIHN
+496 EDVSKYGGDTDYIYIDRNRIPLLPGQRVRLLSDKYFSASGGTRDTRMTKVVRKLDN
-502 LYSIGQKV
+502 LSIATIECTDQVGKGW
-510 NLINKAYFENG
+510 K
-521 RQSRIIGFE
+521 SRV
-530 FNLDLPY
+530 
-537 DSPIYTVGETAA
+537 DS
-549 YSRIG
+549 
-554 ELEEKVES
+554 S
-562 LTLKGQTYTGS
+562 LTDLKYILDKQREQLSLDILKSWDG
-573 GSSGVYVIRR
+573 R
-583 NDSTP
+583 P
-588 ATDNNVFS
+588 ATDYMVMS
-596 ALRSLAMFLR
+596 ALRVLKEIAQKALSKTGNDRTEYSLEVGGSLTVDDILHAA
-606 KDQADGTPFPI
+606 KA
-617 TFGDWVK
+617 VK
-624 FGEFITGISGG
+624 FGEFLTGISGG
-635 CIDKNGILEMEEGIF
+635 YIDKDGKMEMEEGIF

-683 WSDNGDGSYTITP
+683 WTDNGDGSYTITP

-716 VTKSP
+716 VTKNA
-721 EGKLQGFEEMK
+721 EDKLQGFEEMK

-792 DHANTWDVEPA
+792 DHANTWDPEPA

-869 VTHNGS
+869 VTHDGS

-992 GGEWQ
+992 GGKWQ
-997 TDSPAWKNGWYIWT
+997 TTSPAWKNGWYIWT

-1017 TDDTSTTTNAICVT
+1017 TDGTTTTTNAICVT

-1042 NCGEWET
+1042 NCGNWQT

-1057 ITKMAGRVFLCV
+1057 ITKMAGRVFLCI

-1123 RDGRDYEWIF
+1123 KDGKGYEWIF
-1133 KHTAE
+1133 KHTTE
-1138 NIAPATPATSQVD
+1138 NVTPPTPATSQVD

-1214 VALTYEGK
+1214 IALTYEGK
-1222 TVSQSVLNTT
+1222 TVAQSVLKTT
-1232 VGMWYGTKKLQLKSI
+1232 VGMWYGTQKLQLKSI

-1294 ISRELVFTIA
+1294 ISRELVFTIT

-1332 GTYSVASVSCT
+1332 GTYSVAGVSCT
-1343 RTKSVGGTT
+1343 RTKSVGGSTAV
-1352 SITTDGVLKYSKD
+1352 TTDGVLKYSKD

-1407 DGNDGNPGKPGGDGE
+1407 DGTDGNPGKPGGDGE

-1453 VDTSNPPLW
+1453 VETSNPPLW

-1510 CSNIRVSNAGSL
+1510 CSNIRVSSAGSL

-1611 SGRDASEPRPRGFFA
+1611 SGRDTSEPRPRGFFA

-1689 ARKIRADEIL
+1689 IRKIRADEIL

-1712 KNGNVTCSIDGETGE
+1712 KNGNVTCNIDGETGE

>member
-1 MPNFRKNFS
+1 MELKIYNR
-10 PVQRTESGKQ
+10 SGEL
-20 KLNSNNREIVAY
+20 KLTVSTSSSSTWNQE
-32 MSAQNW
+32 
-38 ALFFLSPNFEDV
+38 
-50 EQIDIK
+50 
-56 DISGA
+56 
-61 ILLTTLPNEGCKR
+61 
-74 KFTLM
+74 LM
-79 KEDYITLKFSLESPI
+79 KEYSVSVSFTHPSYVMLDVEDYVLLEGVKFSIKKEYKPRQKDTQTYSYSVKFYAPI
-94 FFKLGSYVE
+94 HDAEQVKYLHLTDGAYNPQFSLDGGPRE
-103 CDFGLFEVCDLQ
+103 HLQ
-115 KPVFNTDNAG
+115 KWVENMNRIYGREVWSIGDVVVADNRTIEYNNVTCWDAATMIAEAFGTEWWTDGFTFNLSRCEHGEPV
-125 YDYELQ
+125 E
-131 LDAHYWKW
+131 
-139 KNKIFKYTP
+139 
-148 EVAGQEASWNLTAS
+148 
-162 LDVQAGIVLRNL
+162 
-174 KALGYKYK
+174 LGYMR
-182 GQDFVFS
+182 GLTSLAQS
-189 IDSTVENKA
+189 ENSDSVK
-198 LLMTY
+198 
-203 DNINILDA
+203 
-211 CFSMAKKWDC
+211 F
-221 ECWVTE
+221 
-227 NIIHFGRCES
+227 F
-237 GDAVDFEIGKNVQEM
+237 
-252 PRSESR
+252 
-258 STYATRIYAFG
+258 TRLIPLG
-269 STKNIPS
+269 STKNIDPS
-276 DYRPV
+276 RYGFSRLQLPDRSKYV
-281 DETVVLNGVVQKRL
+281 DRNTNYGLYEHVEEDAFAGIFPHYTGTVTAVRSEEKAGDDGNKFTVYYFKDSGMQFDPNGNEIAGLVKHVSFQTGNLAGRDFEANYDSKTG
-295 MLPEGTPYI
+295 EWEIINT
-304 DAYPDMTTEEAIE
+304 YPD
-317 QVVIFDDVYPR
+317 
-328 RVGTMS
+328 
-334 DITIK
+334 
-339 EYTDKIENADG
+339 DKTQI
-350 TTTEKKWNAYRFK
+350 
-363 DTGITFSKD
+363 
-372 YILPGKELKITFQ
+372 PGG
-385 SGKLNGMEFAVT
+385 S
-397 FDPEGKPEKL
+397 
-407 GNGGWNPEAQL
+407 
-418 WEIVRNEDYGRP
+418 
-430 LPDGALIPENGDTY
+430 LIPAVGNEY
-444 ILSGWNSMKITEM
+444 IPWNFRMPVEYETQ
-457 GLVAEAQLE
+457 AEL
-466 LKDKADKYVA
+466 DYKAAVDDYLA
-476 KSKID
+476 R
-481 PSTYNCKM
+481 
-489 MSDVAYS
+489 YS
-496 EDGIHN
+496 EDVSKYGGDTDYIYIDRNRIPLLPGQRVRLLSDKYFSASGGTRDTRMTKVVRKLDN
-502 LYSIGQKV
+502 LSIATIECTDQVGKGW
-510 NLINKAYFENG
+510 K
-521 RQSRIIGFE
+521 SRV
-530 FNLDLPY
+530 
-537 DSPIYTVGETAA
+537 DS
-549 YSRIG
+549 
-554 ELEEKVES
+554 S
-562 LTLKGQTYTGS
+562 LTDLKYILDKQWEQLSLDILKSWDG
-573 GSSGVYVIRR
+573 R
-583 NDSTP
+583 P
-588 ATDNNVFS
+588 ATDYTVMS
-596 ALRSLAMFLR
+596 ALRVLKEIAQKALSKTGNDRTEYSLEVGGSLTVDDILHAA
-606 KDQADGTPFPI
+606 KA
-617 TFGDWVK
+617 VK
-624 FGEFITGISGG
+624 FGEFLTGISGG
-635 CIDKNGILEMEEGIF
+635 YIDKDGKMEMEEGIF

-683 WSDNGDGSYTITP
+683 WTDNGDGSYTITP

-716 VTKSP
+716 VTKNA
-721 EGKLQGFEEMK
+721 EDKLQGFEEMK

-763 AQTGNFTDEDRQTYI
+763 AQTGNFTDPERQTYI

-857 WKKGEKYAYYDE
+857 WKNGEKYAYYDE

-949 VYSDDEVKYTQAA
+949 VYSDGEVKYTQAA

-997 TDSPAWKNGWYIWT
+997 TTSPAWKNGWYIWT

-1017 TDDTSTTTNAICVT
+1017 TDGTFTVTNAICVT

-1057 ITKMAGRVFLCV
+1057 ITRMAGRVFLCI

-1088 RILQTQNGGKS
+1088 RILQTQDGGKN
-1099 YGYTITGDLNTAEYE
+1099 YGYIITGDLNTAEYE

-1123 RDGRDYEWIF
+1123 KDGKGYEWIF
-1133 KHTAE
+1133 KHTTE
-1138 NIAPATPATSQVD
+1138 NVTPPTPATSQVD

-1214 VALTYEGK
+1214 IALTYEGK
-1222 TVSQSVLNTT
+1222 TVAQSVLKTT

-1294 ISRELVFTIA
+1294 ISRELVFTVT
-1304 GVRAGNPGSDAIL
+1304 GVRAGNPGSDAVL

-1332 GTYSVASVSCT
+1332 GTYSVAGVSCT
-1343 RTKSVGGTT
+1343 RTKSVGGST

-1365 GGSEVEIQNGTAIS
+1365 GGAEVEIQNGTSIS

-1389 VFYVG
+1389 VYYVG

-1510 CSNIRVSNAGSL
+1510 CSNIRVSSAGSL

-1544 GYLTARGYS
+1544 GYLAARGYS
-1553 NGIWSAIAGPSRA
+1553 NGIWSSIAGPSRA

-1590 ASAWNDSFIAEISVG
+1590 ASAWNDSFIAEMSVG
-1605 VSYDGA
+1605 VSYDGS

-1712 KNGNVTCSIDGETGE
+1712 KNGNVTCNIDGETGE

>member
-1 MPNFRKNFS
+1 MELKIYNR
-10 PVQRTESGKQ
+10 SGEL
-20 KLNSNNREIVAY
+20 KLTVSTSSSSTWNQE
-32 MSAQNW
+32 
-38 ALFFLSPNFEDV
+38 
-50 EQIDIK
+50 
-56 DISGA
+56 
-61 ILLTTLPNEGCKR
+61 
-74 KFTLM
+74 LM
-79 KEDYITLKFSLESPI
+79 KEYSVSVSFTHPSYVMLDVEDYVLLEGVKFSIKKEYKPRQKDTQTYSYSVKFYAPI
-94 FFKLGSYVE
+94 HDAEQVKYLHLTDGAYNPQFSLDGGPRE
-103 CDFGLFEVCDLQ
+103 HLQ
-115 KPVFNTDNAG
+115 KWVENMNRIYGREVWSIGDVVVADNRTIEYNNVTCWDAATMIAEAFGTEWWTDGFTFNLSRCEHGEPV
-125 YDYELQ
+125 E
-131 LDAHYWKW
+131 
-139 KNKIFKYTP
+139 
-148 EVAGQEASWNLTAS
+148 
-162 LDVQAGIVLRNL
+162 
-174 KALGYKYK
+174 LGYMR
-182 GQDFVFS
+182 GLTSLAQS
-189 IDSTVENKA
+189 ENSDSVK
-198 LLMTY
+198 
-203 DNINILDA
+203 
-211 CFSMAKKWDC
+211 F
-221 ECWVTE
+221 
-227 NIIHFGRCES
+227 F
-237 GDAVDFEIGKNVQEM
+237 
-252 PRSESR
+252 
-258 STYATRIYAFG
+258 TRLIPLG
-269 STKNIPS
+269 STKNIDPS
-276 DYRPV
+276 RYGFSRLQLPDRSKYV
-281 DETVVLNGVVQKRL
+281 DRNTNYGLYEHVEEDAFAGIFPHYTGTVTAVRSEEKAGDDGNKFTVYYFKDSGMQFDPNGNEIAGLVKHVSFQTGNLAGRDFEANYDSKTG
-295 MLPEGTPYI
+295 EWEIINT
-304 DAYPDMTTEEAIE
+304 YPD
-317 QVVIFDDVYPR
+317 
-328 RVGTMS
+328 
-334 DITIK
+334 
-339 EYTDKIENADG
+339 DKTQI
-350 TTTEKKWNAYRFK
+350 
-363 DTGITFSKD
+363 
-372 YILPGKELKITFQ
+372 PGG
-385 SGKLNGMEFAVT
+385 S
-397 FDPEGKPEKL
+397 
-407 GNGGWNPEAQL
+407 
-418 WEIVRNEDYGRP
+418 
-430 LPDGALIPENGDTY
+430 LIPAVGNEY
-444 ILSGWNSMKITEM
+444 IAWNFRMPVEYETQ
-457 GLVAEAQLE
+457 AEL
-466 LKDKADKYVA
+466 DYKAAVDDYLA
-476 KSKID
+476 R
-481 PSTYNCKM
+481 
-489 MSDVAYS
+489 YS
-496 EDGIHN
+496 EDVSKYGGDTDYIYIDRNRIPLLPGQRVRLLSDKYFSASGGTRDTRMTKVVRKLDN
-502 LYSIGQKV
+502 LSIATIECTDQVGKGW
-510 NLINKAYFENG
+510 K
-521 RQSRIIGFE
+521 SRV
-530 FNLDLPY
+530 
-537 DSPIYTVGETAA
+537 DS
-549 YSRIG
+549 
-554 ELEEKVES
+554 S
-562 LTLKGQTYTGS
+562 LTDLKYILDKQREQLSLDILKSWDG
-573 GSSGVYVIRR
+573 R
-583 NDSTP
+583 P
-588 ATDNNVFS
+588 ATDYMVMS
-596 ALRSLAMFLR
+596 ALRVLKEIAQKALSKTGNDRTEYSLEVGGSLTVDDILHAA
-606 KDQADGTPFPI
+606 KA
-617 TFGDWVK
+617 VK
-624 FGEFITGISGG
+624 FGEFLTGISGG
-635 CIDKNGILEMEEGIF
+635 YIDKDGKMEMEEGIF

-683 WSDNGDGSYTITP
+683 WTDNGDGSYTITP

-716 VTKSP
+716 VTKNA
-721 EGKLQGFEEMK
+721 EDKLQGFEEMK

-792 DHANTWDVEPA
+792 DHANTWDPEPA

-869 VTHNGS
+869 VTHDGS

-992 GGEWQ
+992 GGKWQ
-997 TDSPAWKNGWYIWT
+997 TTSPAWKNGWYIWT

-1057 ITKMAGRVFLCV
+1057 ITRMAGRVFLCI

-1088 RILQTQNGGKS
+1088 RILQTQDGGKN
-1099 YGYTITGDLNTAEYE
+1099 YGYIITGDLNTAEYE

-1123 RDGRDYEWIF
+1123 KDGKGYEWIF
-1133 KHTAE
+1133 KHTTE
-1138 NIAPATPATSQVD
+1138 NVTPPTPATSQVD

-1196 GFDGES
+1196 SFDGES

-1214 VALTYEGK
+1214 IALTYEGK
-1222 TVSQSVLNTT
+1222 TVAQSVLKTT

-1294 ISRELVFTIA
+1294 ISRELVFTVT
-1304 GVRAGNPGSDAIL
+1304 GVRAGNPGSDAVL

-1332 GTYSVASVSCT
+1332 GTYSVAGVSCT
-1343 RTKSVGGTT
+1343 RTKSVGGST

-1365 GGSEVEIQNGTAIS
+1365 GGAEVEIQNGTSIS

-1389 VFYVG
+1389 VYYVG

-1427 GEWRTANTPYKKL
+1427 GEWRTANTPFKKL

-1446 SRSWLSK
+1446 GRSWLSK

-1462 TQTTHD
+1462 TVNDSQD
-1468 GRRITQTQ
+1468 RRILQTQ

-1481 YGYIITE
+1481 YGYIPTG
-1488 EVNTDEWEQLTSD
+1488 EVNTAEWEQLTQD

-1510 CSNIRVSNAGSL
+1510 CSNIRVSSAGSL

-1544 GYLTARGYS
+1544 GYLAARGYS

-1590 ASAWNDSFIAEISVG
+1590 ASAWNDSFIAEMSVG
-1605 VSYDGA
+1605 VSYDGS

-1689 ARKIRADEIL
+1689 IRKIRADEIL

-1712 KNGNVTCSIDGETGE
+1712 KNGNVTCNIDGETGE

>member
-1 MPNFRKNFS
+1 MNIIQQPDMLSLSMNLKNFIIGS
-10 PVQRTESGKQ
+10 SRQTTFTLKAGDKELVSQVYAPDENGVMEIDIH
-20 KLNSNNREIVAY
+20 EIVH
-32 MSAQNW
+32 S
-38 ALFFLSPNFEDV
+38 FLSYSL
-50 EQIDIK
+50 K
-56 DISGA
+56 DIGEVYQQTNLVA
-61 ILLTTLPNEGCKR
+61 D
-74 KFTLM
+74 FTA
-79 KEDYITLKFSLESPI
+79 
-94 FFKLGSYVE
+94 V
-103 CDFGLFEVCDLQ
+103 
-115 KPVFNTDNAG
+115 
-125 YDYELQ
+125 
-131 LDAHYWKW
+131 
-139 KNKIFKYTP
+139 
-148 EVAGQEASWNLTAS
+148 
-162 LDVQAGIVLRNL
+162 
-174 KALGYKYK
+174 
-182 GQDFVFS
+182 
-189 IDSTVENKA
+189 IDSTEITFRVIRSGVDRLTDSATNFLTQNFLTWQPNVKPVTYYSPEFLTYYAVVAGTVKLRAYFTDESGTVKSQTDYTVTELMPGIAYTMPLQYSVVAGWLGHKLPAYYDVWVENTSGQR
-198 LLMTY
+198 LTY
-203 DNINILDA
+203 IQRYYAED
-211 CFSMAKKWDC
+211 M
-221 ECWVTE
+221 
-227 NIIHFGRCES
+227 
-237 GDAVDFEIGKNVQEM
+237 
-252 PRSESR
+252 RSEQEQWVLFENSLGGIDTFRAYGVTTLNGEHTHNIAETDECFQEYRVDTERKFQKNTGYLNDNERKWLLDFFPSQKKYLYAGNYLRQIVVMESNVSFTDRDIPSNYTFTFKYADARPLLNLPRTDLPADILNITVPEVGSFTVPPRLAEFSR
-258 STYATRIYAFG
+258 LPLSEGALFPIQNPYSEEWSTTNVAAIGYYLADFLSRIFG
-269 STKNIPS
+269 SGGGVGHKHRNYDLLELLSYIEGYLLVNGQKIKAGYADKAGS
-276 DYRPV
+276 V
-281 DETVVLNGVVQKRL
+281 D
-295 MLPEGTPYI
+295 
-304 DAYPDMTTEEAIE
+304 
-317 QVVIFDDVYPR
+317 
-328 RVGTMS
+328 
-334 DITIK
+334 
-339 EYTDKIENADG
+339 
-350 TTTEKKWNAYRFK
+350 
-363 DTGITFSKD
+363 
-372 YILPGKELKITFQ
+372 
-385 SGKLNGMEFAVT
+385 GME
-397 FDPEGKPEKL
+397 D
-407 GNGGWNPEAQL
+407 
-418 WEIVRNEDYGRP
+418 
-430 LPDGALIPENGDTY
+430 
-444 ILSGWNSMKITEM
+444 
-457 GLVAEAQLE
+457 
-466 LKDKADKYVA
+466 
-476 KSKID
+476 
-481 PSTYNCKM
+481 
-489 MSDVAYS
+489 
-496 EDGIHN
+496 
-502 LYSIGQKV
+502 
-510 NLINKAYFENG
+510 
-521 RQSRIIGFE
+521 
-530 FNLDLPY
+530 
-537 DSPIYTVGETAA
+537 
-549 YSRIG
+549 
-554 ELEEKVES
+554 
-562 LTLKGQTYTGS
+562 
-573 GSSGVYVIRR
+573 
-583 NDSTP
+583 
-588 ATDNNVFS
+588 
-596 ALRSLAMFLR
+596 MFLH
-606 KDQADGTPFPI
+606 KDRADGTPFPI

-624 FGEFITGISGG
+624 FGEFLTGISGG

-650 RKRVFVPEIAY
+650 RKRLFVPEIAY

-716 VTKSP
+716 VTKNA

-757 GESMVL
+757 GDAMVL

-792 DHANTWDVEPA
+792 DHANTWDVEPT

-857 WKKGEKYAYYDE
+857 WQKGEKYAYYDE

-949 VYSDDEVKYTQAA
+949 VYSDGEVKYTQAA

-992 GGEWQ
+992 GGKWQ
-997 TDSPAWKNGWYIWT
+997 TTSPAWKNGWYIWT

-1017 TDDTSTTTNAICVT
+1017 TDGTTTTTNAICVT

-1042 NCGEWET
+1042 NCGNWQT

-1057 ITKMAGRVFLCV
+1057 ITKMAGRVFLCI

-1123 RDGRDYEWIF
+1123 KDGKGYEWIF
-1133 KHTAE
+1133 KHTTE
-1138 NIAPATPATSQVD
+1138 NVTPPTPATSQVD

-1214 VALTYEGK
+1214 IALTYEGK
-1222 TVSQSVLNTT
+1222 TVAQSVLKTT
-1232 VGMWYGTKKLQLKSI
+1232 VGMWYGTQKLQLKSI

-1294 ISRELVFTIA
+1294 ISRELVFTIT

-1332 GTYSVASVSCT
+1332 GTYSVAGVSCT
-1343 RTKSVGGTT
+1343 RTKSVGGSTAV
-1352 SITTDGVLKYSKD
+1352 TTDGVLKYSKD

-1407 DGNDGNPGKPGGDGE
+1407 DGTDGNPGKPGGDGE

-1488 EVNTDEWEQLTSD
+1488 EVNTDEWEQLTQD

-1510 CSNIRVSNAGSL
+1510 CSNIRVSSAGSL

-1544 GYLTARGYS
+1544 GYLAARGYS

-1670 DANWEAAQQF
+1670 DANWEAAQQY

-1689 ARKIRADEIL
+1689 IRKIRADEIY

-1712 KNGNVTCSIDGETGE
+1712 KTGKAMCQIDGENGGIGFLAGGNIRWDAKGNVFQDASIFRKLKLLEPKSDVNEYYLDFDTG
-1727 VNVQGKITAT
+1727 
-1737 AAFIKIHGFSSNE
+1737 
-1750 GYFYLNPNFGSDFGN
+1750 LNFEI
-1765 GRPSR
+1765 SR
-1770 IGQSEYML
+1770 IFSLPTLEETIYLPNAAEYEGGECML
-1778 PSSAQCVGMKI
+1778 YNGGVYTRLTGPASIKVAGGGSFIIDGEYYSKIIVPSLSIAQFKAVA
-1789 SLIIY
+1789 
-1794 NNSSGSTYGYVSVVT
+1794 TY
-1809 SDGFNDM
+1809 SDGVKD
-1816 ELVDGQYHYCNKA
+1816 EVKWVLISGKA
-1829 HITEPG
+1829 ESKT
-1835 VYEFISLGGVWISTN
+1835 
-1850 KNGISYSYAD
+1850 
-1860 LGDHDYE
+1860 
-1867 NPVN
+1867 

>member
-1 MPNFRKNFS
+1 MELKIYNR
-10 PVQRTESGKQ
+10 SGEL
-20 KLNSNNREIVAY
+20 KLTVSTSSSSTWNQE
-32 MSAQNW
+32 
-38 ALFFLSPNFEDV
+38 
-50 EQIDIK
+50 
-56 DISGA
+56 
-61 ILLTTLPNEGCKR
+61 
-74 KFTLM
+74 LM
-79 KEDYITLKFSLESPI
+79 KEYSVSVSFTHPSYVMLDVEDYVLLEGVKFSIKKEYKPRQKDTQTYSYSVKFYAPI
-94 FFKLGSYVE
+94 HDAEQVKYLHLTDGAYNPQFSLDGGPRE
-103 CDFGLFEVCDLQ
+103 HLQ
-115 KPVFNTDNAG
+115 KWVENMNRIYGREVWSIGDVVVADNRTIEYNNVTCWDAATMIAEAFGTEWWTDGFTFNLSRCEHGEPV
-125 YDYELQ
+125 E
-131 LDAHYWKW
+131 
-139 KNKIFKYTP
+139 
-148 EVAGQEASWNLTAS
+148 
-162 LDVQAGIVLRNL
+162 
-174 KALGYKYK
+174 LGYMR
-182 GQDFVFS
+182 GLTSLAQS
-189 IDSTVENKA
+189 ENSDSVK
-198 LLMTY
+198 
-203 DNINILDA
+203 
-211 CFSMAKKWDC
+211 F
-221 ECWVTE
+221 
-227 NIIHFGRCES
+227 F
-237 GDAVDFEIGKNVQEM
+237 
-252 PRSESR
+252 
-258 STYATRIYAFG
+258 TRLIPLG
-269 STKNIPS
+269 STKNIDPS
-276 DYRPV
+276 RYGFSRLQLPDRSKYV
-281 DETVVLNGVVQKRL
+281 DRNTNYGLYEHVEEDAFAGIFPHYTGTVTAVRSEEKAGDDGNKFTVYYFKDSGMQFDPNGNEIAGLVKHVSFQTGNLAGRDFEANYDSKTG
-295 MLPEGTPYI
+295 EWEIINT
-304 DAYPDMTTEEAIE
+304 YPD
-317 QVVIFDDVYPR
+317 
-328 RVGTMS
+328 
-334 DITIK
+334 
-339 EYTDKIENADG
+339 DKTQI
-350 TTTEKKWNAYRFK
+350 
-363 DTGITFSKD
+363 
-372 YILPGKELKITFQ
+372 PGG
-385 SGKLNGMEFAVT
+385 S
-397 FDPEGKPEKL
+397 
-407 GNGGWNPEAQL
+407 
-418 WEIVRNEDYGRP
+418 
-430 LPDGALIPENGDTY
+430 LIPAVGNEY
-444 ILSGWNSMKITEM
+444 IAWNFRMPVEYETQ
-457 GLVAEAQLE
+457 AEL
-466 LKDKADKYVA
+466 DYKAAVDDYLA
-476 KSKID
+476 R
-481 PSTYNCKM
+481 
-489 MSDVAYS
+489 YS
-496 EDGIHN
+496 EDVSKYGGDTDYIYIDRNRIPLLPGQRVRLLSDKYFSASGGTRDTRMTKVVRKLDN
-502 LYSIGQKV
+502 LSIATIECTDQVGKGW
-510 NLINKAYFENG
+510 K
-521 RQSRIIGFE
+521 SRV
-530 FNLDLPY
+530 
-537 DSPIYTVGETAA
+537 DS
-549 YSRIG
+549 
-554 ELEEKVES
+554 S
-562 LTLKGQTYTGS
+562 LTDLKYILDKQREQLSLDILKSWDG
-573 GSSGVYVIRR
+573 R
-583 NDSTP
+583 P
-588 ATDNNVFS
+588 ATDYMVMS
-596 ALRSLAMFLR
+596 ALRVLKEIAQKALSKTGNDRTEYSLEVGGSLTVDDILHAA
-606 KDQADGTPFPI
+606 KA
-617 TFGDWVK
+617 VK
-624 FGEFITGISGG
+624 FGEFLTGISGG
-635 CIDKNGILEMEEGIF
+635 YIDKDGKMEMEEGIF

-683 WSDNGDGSYTITP
+683 WTDNGDGSYTITP

-716 VTKSP
+716 VTKNA
-721 EGKLQGFEEMK
+721 EDKLQGFEEMK

-792 DHANTWDVEPA
+792 DHANTWDPEPA

-869 VTHNGS
+869 VTHDGS

-992 GGEWQ
+992 GGKWQ
-997 TDSPAWKNGWYIWT
+997 TTSPAWKNGWYIWT

-1017 TDDTSTTTNAICVT
+1017 TDGTTTTTNAICVT

-1042 NCGEWET
+1042 NCGNWQT

-1057 ITKMAGRVFLCV
+1057 ITKMAGRVFLCI

-1123 RDGRDYEWIF
+1123 KDGKGYEWIF
-1133 KHTAE
+1133 KHTTE
-1138 NIAPATPATSQVD
+1138 NVTPPTPATSQVD

-1214 VALTYEGK
+1214 IALTYEGK
-1222 TVSQSVLNTT
+1222 TVAQSVLKTT
-1232 VGMWYGTKKLQLKSI
+1232 VGMWYGTQKLQLKSI

-1294 ISRELVFTIA
+1294 ISRELVFTIT

-1332 GTYSVASVSCT
+1332 GTYSVAGVSCT
-1343 RTKSVGGTT
+1343 RTKSVGGSTAV
-1352 SITTDGVLKYSKD
+1352 TTDGVLKYSKD

-1407 DGNDGNPGKPGGDGE
+1407 DGTDGNPGKPGGDGE
-1422 SVKAG
+1422 PVKAG

-1453 VDTSNPPLW
+1453 VETSNPPLW

-1510 CSNIRVSNAGSL
+1510 CSNIRVSSAGSL

-1689 ARKIRADEIL
+1689 IRKIRADEIL

-1712 KNGNVTCSIDGETGE
+1712 KNGNVTCNIDGETGE

>member
-1 MPNFRKNFS
+1 MELKIYNR
-10 PVQRTESGKQ
+10 SGEL
-20 KLNSNNREIVAY
+20 KLTVSTSSSSTWNQE
-32 MSAQNW
+32 
-38 ALFFLSPNFEDV
+38 
-50 EQIDIK
+50 
-56 DISGA
+56 
-61 ILLTTLPNEGCKR
+61 
-74 KFTLM
+74 LM
-79 KEDYITLKFSLESPI
+79 KEYSVSVSFTHPSYVMLDVEDYVLLEGVKFSIKKEYKPRQKDTQTYSYSVKFYAPI
-94 FFKLGSYVE
+94 HDAEQVKYLHLTDGAYNPQFSLDGGPRE
-103 CDFGLFEVCDLQ
+103 HLQ
-115 KPVFNTDNAG
+115 KWVENMNRIYGREVWSIGDVVVADNRTIEYNNVTCWDAATMIAEAFGTEWWTDGFTFNLSRCEHGEPV
-125 YDYELQ
+125 E
-131 LDAHYWKW
+131 
-139 KNKIFKYTP
+139 
-148 EVAGQEASWNLTAS
+148 
-162 LDVQAGIVLRNL
+162 
-174 KALGYKYK
+174 LGYMR
-182 GQDFVFS
+182 GLTSLAQS
-189 IDSTVENKA
+189 ENSDSVK
-198 LLMTY
+198 
-203 DNINILDA
+203 
-211 CFSMAKKWDC
+211 F
-221 ECWVTE
+221 
-227 NIIHFGRCES
+227 F
-237 GDAVDFEIGKNVQEM
+237 
-252 PRSESR
+252 
-258 STYATRIYAFG
+258 TRLIPLG
-269 STKNIPS
+269 STKNIDPS
-276 DYRPV
+276 RYGFSRLQLPDRSKYV
-281 DETVVLNGVVQKRL
+281 DRNTNYGLYEHVEEDAFAGIFPHYTGTVTAVRSEEKAGDDGNKFTVYYFKDSGMQFDPNGNEIAGLVKHVSFQTGNLAGRDFEANYDSKTG
-295 MLPEGTPYI
+295 EWEIINT
-304 DAYPDMTTEEAIE
+304 YPD
-317 QVVIFDDVYPR
+317 
-328 RVGTMS
+328 
-334 DITIK
+334 
-339 EYTDKIENADG
+339 DKTQI
-350 TTTEKKWNAYRFK
+350 
-363 DTGITFSKD
+363 
-372 YILPGKELKITFQ
+372 PGG
-385 SGKLNGMEFAVT
+385 S
-397 FDPEGKPEKL
+397 
-407 GNGGWNPEAQL
+407 
-418 WEIVRNEDYGRP
+418 
-430 LPDGALIPENGDTY
+430 LIPAVGNEY
-444 ILSGWNSMKITEM
+444 IAWNFRMPVEYETQ
-457 GLVAEAQLE
+457 AEL
-466 LKDKADKYVA
+466 DYKAAVDDYLA
-476 KSKID
+476 R
-481 PSTYNCKM
+481 
-489 MSDVAYS
+489 YS
-496 EDGIHN
+496 EDVSKYGGDTDYIYIDRNRIPLLPGQRVRLLSDKYFSASGGTRDTRMTKVVRKLDN
-502 LYSIGQKV
+502 LSIATIECTDQVGKGW
-510 NLINKAYFENG
+510 K
-521 RQSRIIGFE
+521 SRV
-530 FNLDLPY
+530 
-537 DSPIYTVGETAA
+537 DS
-549 YSRIG
+549 
-554 ELEEKVES
+554 S
-562 LTLKGQTYTGS
+562 LTDLKYILDKQREQLSLDILKSWDG
-573 GSSGVYVIRR
+573 R
-583 NDSTP
+583 P
-588 ATDNNVFS
+588 ATDYMVMS
-596 ALRSLAMFLR
+596 ALRVLKEIAQKALSKTGNDRTEYSLEVGGSLTVDDILHAA
-606 KDQADGTPFPI
+606 KA
-617 TFGDWVK
+617 VK
-624 FGEFITGISGG
+624 FGEFLTGISGG
-635 CIDKNGILEMEEGIF
+635 YIDKDGKMEMEEGIF

-683 WSDNGDGSYTITP
+683 WTDNGDGSYTITP

-716 VTKSP
+716 VTKNA
-721 EGKLQGFEEMK
+721 EDKLQGFEEMK

-757 GESMVL
+757 GDAMVL

-792 DHANTWDVEPA
+792 DHANTWDPEPA

-997 TDSPAWKNGWYIWT
+997 TTSPAWKNGWYIWT

-1042 NCGEWET
+1042 NCGDWQT

-1133 KHTAE
+1133 KHTTE
-1138 NIAPATPATSQVD
+1138 NVTPPTPATSQVD

-1294 ISRELVFTIA
+1294 ISRELVFTIT
-1304 GVRAGNPGSDAIL
+1304 GVRAGSPGSDAVL

-1343 RTKSVGGTT
+1343 RTKSVGGST

-1365 GGSEVEIQNGTAIS
+1365 GGAEVELNNGTAIS

-1407 DGNDGNPGKPGGDGE
+1407 DGTDGNPGKPGGDGE

-1446 SRSWLSK
+1446 GRSWLSK

-1544 GYLTARGYS
+1544 GYLAARGYS

-1611 SGRDASEPRPRGFFA
+1611 SGRDASEPRPRGFFT

-1689 ARKIRADEIL
+1689 IRKIRADEIL

-1712 KNGNVTCSIDGETGE
+1712 KNGNVTCNIDGETGE

>member
-1 MPNFRKNFS
+1 MNIIQQPDMLSLSMNLKNFIIGS
-10 PVQRTESGKQ
+10 SRQTTFTLKAGDKELVSQVYAPDENGVMEIDIH
-20 KLNSNNREIVAY
+20 EIVH
-32 MSAQNW
+32 S
-38 ALFFLSPNFEDV
+38 FLSYSL
-50 EQIDIK
+50 K
-56 DISGA
+56 DIGEVYQQTNLVA
-61 ILLTTLPNEGCKR
+61 D
-74 KFTLM
+74 FTA
-79 KEDYITLKFSLESPI
+79 
-94 FFKLGSYVE
+94 V
-103 CDFGLFEVCDLQ
+103 
-115 KPVFNTDNAG
+115 
-125 YDYELQ
+125 
-131 LDAHYWKW
+131 
-139 KNKIFKYTP
+139 
-148 EVAGQEASWNLTAS
+148 
-162 LDVQAGIVLRNL
+162 
-174 KALGYKYK
+174 
-182 GQDFVFS
+182 
-189 IDSTVENKA
+189 IDSTEITFRVIRSGVDRLTDSATNFLTQNFLTWQPNVKPVTYYSPEFLTYYAVVAGTVKLRAYFTDESGTVKSQTDYTVTELMPGIAYTMPLQYSVVAGWLGHKLPAYYDVWVENTSGQR
-198 LLMTY
+198 LTY
-203 DNINILDA
+203 IQRYYAED
-211 CFSMAKKWDC
+211 M
-221 ECWVTE
+221 
-227 NIIHFGRCES
+227 
-237 GDAVDFEIGKNVQEM
+237 
-252 PRSESR
+252 RSEQEQWVLFENSLGGIDTFRAYGVTTLNGEHTHNIAETDECFQEYRVDTERKFQKNTGYLNDNERKWLLDFFPSQKKYLYAGNYLRQIVVMESNVSFTDRDIPSNYTFTFKYADARPLLNLPRTDLPADILNITVPEVGSFTVPPRLAEFSR
-258 STYATRIYAFG
+258 LPLSEGALFPIQNPYSEEWSTTNVAAIGYYLADFLSRIFG
-269 STKNIPS
+269 SGGGVGHKHRNYDLLELLSYIEGYLLVNGQKIKAGYADKAGS
-276 DYRPV
+276 V
-281 DETVVLNGVVQKRL
+281 D
-295 MLPEGTPYI
+295 
-304 DAYPDMTTEEAIE
+304 
-317 QVVIFDDVYPR
+317 
-328 RVGTMS
+328 
-334 DITIK
+334 
-339 EYTDKIENADG
+339 
-350 TTTEKKWNAYRFK
+350 
-363 DTGITFSKD
+363 
-372 YILPGKELKITFQ
+372 
-385 SGKLNGMEFAVT
+385 GME
-397 FDPEGKPEKL
+397 D
-407 GNGGWNPEAQL
+407 
-418 WEIVRNEDYGRP
+418 
-430 LPDGALIPENGDTY
+430 
-444 ILSGWNSMKITEM
+444 
-457 GLVAEAQLE
+457 
-466 LKDKADKYVA
+466 
-476 KSKID
+476 
-481 PSTYNCKM
+481 
-489 MSDVAYS
+489 
-496 EDGIHN
+496 
-502 LYSIGQKV
+502 
-510 NLINKAYFENG
+510 
-521 RQSRIIGFE
+521 
-530 FNLDLPY
+530 
-537 DSPIYTVGETAA
+537 
-549 YSRIG
+549 
-554 ELEEKVES
+554 
-562 LTLKGQTYTGS
+562 
-573 GSSGVYVIRR
+573 
-583 NDSTP
+583 
-588 ATDNNVFS
+588 
-596 ALRSLAMFLR
+596 MFLH
-606 KDQADGTPFPI
+606 KDRADGTPFPI

-624 FGEFITGISGG
+624 FGEFLTGISGG

-650 RKRVFVPEIAY
+650 RKRLFVPEIAY

-716 VTKSP
+716 VTKNA

-757 GESMVL
+757 GDAMVL
-763 AQTGNFTDEDRQTYI
+763 AQTGNFTDPERQTYI
-778 LIDTVNGNNCITFF
+778 LIDTVGGNNCITFF

-803 QEMSWIGKKKGRTV
+803 QEVAWVGKKKGRTV

-949 VYSDDEVKYTQAA
+949 VYSDGEVKYTQAA

-997 TDSPAWKNGWYIWT
+997 TTSPAWKNGWYIWT
-1011 RTRIVF
+1011 RTKIVF

-1123 RDGRDYEWIF
+1123 KDGKGYEWIF
-1133 KHTAE
+1133 KHTTE
-1138 NIAPATPATSQVD
+1138 NVTPPTPATSQVD

-1214 VALTYEGK
+1214 IALTYEGK

-1304 GVRAGNPGSDAIL
+1304 GVRAGNPGSDAVL

-1343 RTKSVGGTT
+1343 RTKSVGGSTAV
-1352 SITTDGVLKYSKD
+1352 TTDGVLKYSKD

-1427 GEWRTANTPYKKL
+1427 GEWRTANTPFKKL

-1446 SRSWLSK
+1446 GRSWLSK

-1510 CSNIRVSNAGSL
+1510 CSNIRVSSAGSL

-1544 GYLTARGYS
+1544 GYLAARGYS

-1670 DANWEAAQQF
+1670 DANWEAAQQY

-1689 ARKIRADEIL
+1689 IRKIRADEIY

-1712 KNGNVTCSIDGETGE
+1712 KTGKAMCQIDGENGGIGFLAGGNIRWDANGNVFQDASIFRKLKLLESKSDSYEYYLDFNTGLNFEISRIFSLPTQEETIYLPNAAEYEGGECMLYNGAVYTRLGGPASIKVAGGGSFIIDGEYYS
-1727 VNVQGKITAT
+1727 KIVVPSLSLAQFKAVAT
-1737 AAFIKIHGFSSNE
+1737 
-1750 GYFYLNPNFGSDFGN
+1750 Y
-1765 GRPSR
+1765 
-1770 IGQSEYML
+1770 
-1778 PSSAQCVGMKI
+1778 
-1789 SLIIY
+1789 
-1794 NNSSGSTYGYVSVVT
+1794 
-1809 SDGFNDM
+1809 SDGVKD
-1816 ELVDGQYHYCNKA
+1816 EVKWVLISGKA
-1829 HITEPG
+1829 ESKT
-1835 VYEFISLGGVWISTN
+1835 
-1850 KNGISYSYAD
+1850 
-1860 LGDHDYE
+1860 
-1867 NPVN
+1867 

>member
-1 MPNFRKNFS
+1 MELKIYNR
-10 PVQRTESGKQ
+10 SGEL
-20 KLNSNNREIVAY
+20 KLTVSTSSSSTWNQE
-32 MSAQNW
+32 
-38 ALFFLSPNFEDV
+38 
-50 EQIDIK
+50 
-56 DISGA
+56 
-61 ILLTTLPNEGCKR
+61 
-74 KFTLM
+74 LM
-79 KEDYITLKFSLESPI
+79 KEYSVSVSFTHPSYVMLDVEDYVLLEGVKFSIKKEYKPRQKDTQTYSYSVKFYAPI
-94 FFKLGSYVE
+94 HDAEQVKYLHLTDGAYNPQFSLDGGPRE
-103 CDFGLFEVCDLQ
+103 HLQ
-115 KPVFNTDNAG
+115 KWVENMNRIYGREVWSIGDVVVADNRTIEYNNVTCWDAATMIAEAFGTEWWTDGFTFNLSRCEHGEPV
-125 YDYELQ
+125 E
-131 LDAHYWKW
+131 
-139 KNKIFKYTP
+139 
-148 EVAGQEASWNLTAS
+148 
-162 LDVQAGIVLRNL
+162 
-174 KALGYKYK
+174 LGYMR
-182 GQDFVFS
+182 GLTSLAQS
-189 IDSTVENKA
+189 ENSDSVK
-198 LLMTY
+198 
-203 DNINILDA
+203 
-211 CFSMAKKWDC
+211 F
-221 ECWVTE
+221 
-227 NIIHFGRCES
+227 F
-237 GDAVDFEIGKNVQEM
+237 
-252 PRSESR
+252 
-258 STYATRIYAFG
+258 TRLIPLG
-269 STKNIPS
+269 STKNIDPS
-276 DYRPV
+276 RYGFSRLQLPNRSKYV
-281 DETVVLNGVVQKRL
+281 DRNTNYGLYEHVEEDAFAGIFPHYTGTVTAVRSEEKAGDDGNKFTVYYFKDSGMQFDPNGNEIAGLVKHVSFQTGNLAGRDFEANYDSKTG
-295 MLPEGTPYI
+295 EWEIINT
-304 DAYPDMTTEEAIE
+304 YPD
-317 QVVIFDDVYPR
+317 
-328 RVGTMS
+328 
-334 DITIK
+334 
-339 EYTDKIENADG
+339 DKTQI
-350 TTTEKKWNAYRFK
+350 
-363 DTGITFSKD
+363 
-372 YILPGKELKITFQ
+372 PGG
-385 SGKLNGMEFAVT
+385 S
-397 FDPEGKPEKL
+397 
-407 GNGGWNPEAQL
+407 
-418 WEIVRNEDYGRP
+418 
-430 LPDGALIPENGDTY
+430 LIPAVGNEY
-444 ILSGWNSMKITEM
+444 IAWNFRMPVEYETQ
-457 GLVAEAQLE
+457 AEL
-466 LKDKADKYVA
+466 DYKAAVDDYLA
-476 KSKID
+476 R
-481 PSTYNCKM
+481 
-489 MSDVAYS
+489 YS
-496 EDGIHN
+496 EDVSKYGGDTDYIYIDRNRIPLLPGQRVRLLSDKYFSASGGTRDTRMTKVVRKLDN
-502 LYSIGQKV
+502 LSIATIECTDQVGKGW
-510 NLINKAYFENG
+510 K
-521 RQSRIIGFE
+521 SRV
-530 FNLDLPY
+530 
-537 DSPIYTVGETAA
+537 DS
-549 YSRIG
+549 
-554 ELEEKVES
+554 S
-562 LTLKGQTYTGS
+562 LTDLKYILDKQREQLSLDILKSWDG
-573 GSSGVYVIRR
+573 R
-583 NDSTP
+583 P
-588 ATDNNVFS
+588 ATDYMVMS
-596 ALRSLAMFLR
+596 ALRVLKEIAQKALSKTGNDRTEYSLEVGGSLTVDDILHAA
-606 KDQADGTPFPI
+606 KA
-617 TFGDWVK
+617 VK
-624 FGEFITGISGG
+624 FGEFLTGISGG
-635 CIDKNGILEMEEGIF
+635 YIDKDGKMEMEEGIF

-683 WSDNGDGSYTITP
+683 WTDNGDGSYTITP

-716 VTKSP
+716 VTKNA
-721 EGKLQGFEEMK
+721 EDKLQGFEEMK

-792 DHANTWDVEPA
+792 DHANTWDPEPA

-869 VTHNGS
+869 VTHDGS

-992 GGEWQ
+992 GGKWQ
-997 TDSPAWKNGWYIWT
+997 TTSPAWKNGWYIWT

-1017 TDDTSTTTNAICVT
+1017 TDGTTTTTNAICVT

-1042 NCGEWET
+1042 NCGNWQT

-1057 ITKMAGRVFLCV
+1057 ITKMAGRVFLCI

-1123 RDGRDYEWIF
+1123 KDGKGYEWIF
-1133 KHTAE
+1133 KHTTE
-1138 NIAPATPATSQVD
+1138 NVTPPTPATSQVD

-1214 VALTYEGK
+1214 IALTYEGK
-1222 TVSQSVLNTT
+1222 TVAQSVLKTT
-1232 VGMWYGTKKLQLKSI
+1232 VGMWYGTQKLQLKSI

-1294 ISRELVFTIA
+1294 ISRELVFTIT

-1332 GTYSVASVSCT
+1332 GTYSVAGVSCT
-1343 RTKSVGGTT
+1343 RTKSVGGSTAV
-1352 SITTDGVLKYSKD
+1352 TTDGVLKYSKD

-1407 DGNDGNPGKPGGDGE
+1407 DGTDGNPGKPGGDGE

-1453 VDTSNPPLW
+1453 VETSNPPLW

-1510 CSNIRVSNAGSL
+1510 CSNIRVSSAGSL

-1689 ARKIRADEIL
+1689 IRKIRADEIL

-1712 KNGNVTCSIDGETGE
+1712 KNGNVTCNIDGETGE

>member
-1 MPNFRKNFS
+1 MELKIYNR
-10 PVQRTESGKQ
+10 SGEL
-20 KLNSNNREIVAY
+20 KLTVST
-32 MSAQNW
+32 S
-38 ALFFLSPNFEDV
+38 S
-50 EQIDIK
+50 
-56 DISGA
+56 S
-61 ILLTTLPNEGCKR
+61 TTWNQE
-74 KFTLM
+74 LM
-79 KEDYITLKFSLESPI
+79 KEYSVSASFTHPSYVMLDVEDYVLLEGVKFSIKKEYKPRQKDTQTYSYSVKFYAPI
-94 FFKLGSYVE
+94 HDAEQVKYLHLTDGAYNPQFSLDGGPRE
-103 CDFGLFEVCDLQ
+103 HLQ
-115 KPVFNTDNAG
+115 KWVENMNRIYGREVWRIGDVVVADNRTIEYNNVTCWDAATMIAEAFGTEWWTDGFTFNLSRCEHGEPV
-125 YDYELQ
+125 E
-131 LDAHYWKW
+131 
-139 KNKIFKYTP
+139 
-148 EVAGQEASWNLTAS
+148 
-162 LDVQAGIVLRNL
+162 
-174 KALGYKYK
+174 LGYMR
-182 GQDFVFS
+182 GLTSLAQS
-189 IDSTVENKA
+189 ENSDSVK
-198 LLMTY
+198 
-203 DNINILDA
+203 
-211 CFSMAKKWDC
+211 F
-221 ECWVTE
+221 
-227 NIIHFGRCES
+227 F
-237 GDAVDFEIGKNVQEM
+237 
-252 PRSESR
+252 
-258 STYATRIYAFG
+258 TRLIPLG
-269 STKNIPS
+269 STKNIDPS
-276 DYRPV
+276 RYGFSRLQLPDRSQYMDRNTNYGLYEHVEEDAFAGIFPHYTG
-281 DETVVLNGVVQKRL
+281 TVTAVRSEEKAGDDGNKFTVYYFKDSGMQFDPNGNEIVGLVKHVSFQTGDLAGRDFEANYDSKTG
-295 MLPEGTPYI
+295 EWEIINT
-304 DAYPDMTTEEAIE
+304 YPD
-317 QVVIFDDVYPR
+317 
-328 RVGTMS
+328 
-334 DITIK
+334 
-339 EYTDKIENADG
+339 DKTQI
-350 TTTEKKWNAYRFK
+350 
-363 DTGITFSKD
+363 
-372 YILPGKELKITFQ
+372 PGG
-385 SGKLNGMEFAVT
+385 S
-397 FDPEGKPEKL
+397 
-407 GNGGWNPEAQL
+407 
-418 WEIVRNEDYGRP
+418 
-430 LPDGALIPENGDTY
+430 LIPAVGNEY
-444 ILSGWNSMKITEM
+444 IPWNFRMPVEYETQ
-457 GLVAEAQLE
+457 AEL
-466 LKDKADKYVA
+466 DYKAAVDDYLA
-476 KSKID
+476 R
-481 PSTYNCKM
+481 
-489 MSDVAYS
+489 YS
-496 EDGIHN
+496 EDVSKYGGDTDYIYIDRNRIPLLPGQRVRLLSDKYFSASGGTRDTRMTKVVRKLDN
-502 LYSIGQKV
+502 LSIATIECTNQVGKGW
-510 NLINKAYFENG
+510 K
-521 RQSRIIGFE
+521 SRV
-530 FNLDLPY
+530 
-537 DSPIYTVGETAA
+537 DS
-549 YSRIG
+549 
-554 ELEEKVES
+554 S
-562 LTLKGQTYTGS
+562 LTDLKYILDKQREQLSLDILKSWDG
-573 GSSGVYVIRR
+573 R
-583 NDSTP
+583 P
-588 ATDNNVFS
+588 ATDYTVMS
-596 ALRSLAMFLR
+596 ALRVLKEIAQKALSKTGNDRTEYSLEVGGSLTVDDILHAA
-606 KDQADGTPFPI
+606 KA
-617 TFGDWVK
+617 VK
-624 FGEFITGISGG
+624 FGEFLTGISGG
-635 CIDKNGILEMEEGIF
+635 YIDKNGNLEMEEGIF

-683 WSDNGDGSYTITP
+683 WTDNGDGSYTITP

-716 VTKSP
+716 VTKNA

-757 GESMVL
+757 GDAMVL

-778 LIDTVNGNNCITFF
+778 FIDTVGGNNCITFF

-949 VYSDDEVKYTQAA
+949 VYSDGEVKYTQAA

-1017 TDDTSTTTNAICVT
+1017 TDGTSTTTNAICVT

-1057 ITKMAGRVFLCV
+1057 ITRMAGRVFLCV

-1133 KHTAE
+1133 KHTTE

-1214 VALTYEGK
+1214 IALTYEGK

-1343 RTKSVGGTT
+1343 RTKSVGGSTAV
-1352 SITTDGVLKYSKD
+1352 TTDGVLKYSKD
-1365 GGSEVEIQNGTAIS
+1365 DGSEIEIQNGTSIS
-1379 PKNFTTQLQF
+1379 PKNFTKQLQF

-1407 DGNDGNPGKPGGDGE
+1407 DGNDGNPGKPGSDGE

-1544 GYLTARGYS
+1544 GYLAARGYS
-1553 NGIWSAIAGPSRA
+1553 NGIWSSIAGPSRA

-1590 ASAWNDSFIAEISVG
+1590 ASAWNDSFIAEMSVG
-1605 VSYDGA
+1605 VSYDGS

-1712 KNGNVTCSIDGETGE
+1712 KTGKAMCQIDGENGGIGFLAGGNIRWDTNGNVFQDASIFRKLKLLESKSDSYEYYLDFNTGLNFEISRIYSLPTQEETIYLPNAADYEGGECMLYNGGIYTRLTAPASIKVAGGGSFIIDGEYYS
-1727 VNVQGKITAT
+1727 KIVVPSLSLAQFKAVAT
-1737 AAFIKIHGFSSNE
+1737 
-1750 GYFYLNPNFGSDFGN
+1750 Y
-1765 GRPSR
+1765 
-1770 IGQSEYML
+1770 
-1778 PSSAQCVGMKI
+1778 
-1789 SLIIY
+1789 
-1794 NNSSGSTYGYVSVVT
+1794 
-1809 SDGFNDM
+1809 SDG
-1816 ELVDGQYHYCNKA
+1816 VKDGVKWVLISGKA
-1829 HITEPG
+1829 ESRT
-1835 VYEFISLGGVWISTN
+1835 
-1850 KNGISYSYAD
+1850 
-1860 LGDHDYE
+1860 
-1867 NPVN
+1867 

>member
-1 MPNFRKNFS
+1 MELKIYNR
-10 PVQRTESGKQ
+10 SGEL
-20 KLNSNNREIVAY
+20 KLTVSTSSSSTWNQE
-32 MSAQNW
+32 
-38 ALFFLSPNFEDV
+38 
-50 EQIDIK
+50 
-56 DISGA
+56 
-61 ILLTTLPNEGCKR
+61 
-74 KFTLM
+74 LM
-79 KEDYITLKFSLESPI
+79 KEYSVSVSFTHPSYVMLDVEDYVLLEGVKFSIKKEYKPRQKDTQTYSYSVKFYAPI
-94 FFKLGSYVE
+94 HDAEQVKYLHLTDGAYNPQFSLDGGPRE
-103 CDFGLFEVCDLQ
+103 HLQ
-115 KPVFNTDNAG
+115 KWVENMNRIYGREVWSIGDVVVADNRTIEYNNVTCWDAATMIAEAFGTEWWTDGFTFNLSRCEHGEPV
-125 YDYELQ
+125 E
-131 LDAHYWKW
+131 
-139 KNKIFKYTP
+139 
-148 EVAGQEASWNLTAS
+148 
-162 LDVQAGIVLRNL
+162 
-174 KALGYKYK
+174 LGYMR
-182 GQDFVFS
+182 GLTSLAQS
-189 IDSTVENKA
+189 ENSDSVK
-198 LLMTY
+198 
-203 DNINILDA
+203 
-211 CFSMAKKWDC
+211 F
-221 ECWVTE
+221 
-227 NIIHFGRCES
+227 F
-237 GDAVDFEIGKNVQEM
+237 
-252 PRSESR
+252 
-258 STYATRIYAFG
+258 TRLIPLG
-269 STKNIPS
+269 STKNIDPS
-276 DYRPV
+276 RYGFSRLQLPDRSKYV
-281 DETVVLNGVVQKRL
+281 DRNTNYGLYEHVEEDAFAGIFPHYTGTVTAVRSEEKAGDDGNKFTVYYFKDSGMQFDPNGNEIAGLVKHVSFQTGNLAGRDFEANYDSKTG
-295 MLPEGTPYI
+295 EWEIINT
-304 DAYPDMTTEEAIE
+304 YPD
-317 QVVIFDDVYPR
+317 
-328 RVGTMS
+328 
-334 DITIK
+334 
-339 EYTDKIENADG
+339 DKTQI
-350 TTTEKKWNAYRFK
+350 
-363 DTGITFSKD
+363 
-372 YILPGKELKITFQ
+372 PGG
-385 SGKLNGMEFAVT
+385 S
-397 FDPEGKPEKL
+397 
-407 GNGGWNPEAQL
+407 
-418 WEIVRNEDYGRP
+418 
-430 LPDGALIPENGDTY
+430 LIPAVGNEY
-444 ILSGWNSMKITEM
+444 IAWNFRMPVEYETQ
-457 GLVAEAQLE
+457 AEL
-466 LKDKADKYVA
+466 DYKAAVDDYLA
-476 KSKID
+476 R
-481 PSTYNCKM
+481 
-489 MSDVAYS
+489 YS
-496 EDGIHN
+496 EDVSKYGGDTDYIYIDRNRIPLLPGQRVRLLSDKYFSASGGTRDTRMTKVVRKLDN
-502 LYSIGQKV
+502 LSIATIECTDQVGKGW
-510 NLINKAYFENG
+510 K
-521 RQSRIIGFE
+521 SRV
-530 FNLDLPY
+530 
-537 DSPIYTVGETAA
+537 DS
-549 YSRIG
+549 
-554 ELEEKVES
+554 S
-562 LTLKGQTYTGS
+562 LTDLKYILDKQREQLSLDILKSWDG
-573 GSSGVYVIRR
+573 R
-583 NDSTP
+583 P
-588 ATDNNVFS
+588 ATDYMVMS
-596 ALRSLAMFLR
+596 ALRVLKEIAQKALSKTGNDRTEYSLEVGGSLTVDDILHAA
-606 KDQADGTPFPI
+606 KA
-617 TFGDWVK
+617 VK
-624 FGEFITGISGG
+624 FGEFLTGISGG
-635 CIDKNGILEMEEGIF
+635 YIDKDGKMEMEEGIF

-683 WSDNGDGSYTITP
+683 WTDNGDGSYTITP

-716 VTKSP
+716 VTKNA
-721 EGKLQGFEEMK
+721 EDKLQGFEEMK

-792 DHANTWDVEPA
+792 DHANTWDPEPA

-992 GGEWQ
+992 GGKWQ
-997 TDSPAWKNGWYIWT
+997 TTSPAWKNGWYIWT

-1017 TDDTSTTTNAICVT
+1017 TDGTTTTTNAICVT

-1042 NCGEWET
+1042 NCGNWQT

-1057 ITKMAGRVFLCV
+1057 ITKMAGRVFLCI

-1123 RDGRDYEWIF
+1123 KDGKGYEWIF
-1133 KHTAE
+1133 KHTTE
-1138 NIAPATPATSQVD
+1138 NVTPPTPATSQVD

-1214 VALTYEGK
+1214 IALTYEGK
-1222 TVSQSVLNTT
+1222 TVAQSVLKTT
-1232 VGMWYGTKKLQLKSI
+1232 VGMWYGTQKLQLKSI

-1294 ISRELVFTIA
+1294 ISRELVFTIT

-1332 GTYSVASVSCT
+1332 GTYSVAGVSCT
-1343 RTKSVGGTT
+1343 RTKSVGGSTAV
-1352 SITTDGVLKYSKD
+1352 TTDGVLKYSKD

-1407 DGNDGNPGKPGGDGE
+1407 DGTDGNPGKPGGDGE

-1453 VDTSNPPLW
+1453 VETSNPPLW

-1510 CSNIRVSNAGSL
+1510 CSNIRVSSAGSL

-1689 ARKIRADEIL
+1689 IRKIRADEIL

-1712 KNGNVTCSIDGETGE
+1712 KNGNVTCNIDGETGE

>member
-1 MPNFRKNFS
+1 MELKIYNR
-10 PVQRTESGKQ
+10 SGEL
-20 KLNSNNREIVAY
+20 KLTVST
-32 MSAQNW
+32 S
-38 ALFFLSPNFEDV
+38 S
-50 EQIDIK
+50 
-56 DISGA
+56 S
-61 ILLTTLPNEGCKR
+61 TTWNQE
-74 KFTLM
+74 LM
-79 KEDYITLKFSLESPI
+79 KEYSVSASFTHPSYVMLDVEDYVLLEGVKFSIKKEYKPRQKDTQTYSYSVKFYAPI
-94 FFKLGSYVE
+94 HDAEQVKYLHLTDGAYNPQFSLDGGPRE
-103 CDFGLFEVCDLQ
+103 HLQ
-115 KPVFNTDNAG
+115 KWVENMNRIYGREVWRIGDVVVADNRTIEYNNVTCWDAATMIAEAFGTEWWTDGFTFNLSRCEHGEPV
-125 YDYELQ
+125 E
-131 LDAHYWKW
+131 
-139 KNKIFKYTP
+139 
-148 EVAGQEASWNLTAS
+148 
-162 LDVQAGIVLRNL
+162 
-174 KALGYKYK
+174 LGYMR
-182 GQDFVFS
+182 GLTSLAQS
-189 IDSTVENKA
+189 ENSDSVK
-198 LLMTY
+198 
-203 DNINILDA
+203 
-211 CFSMAKKWDC
+211 F
-221 ECWVTE
+221 
-227 NIIHFGRCES
+227 F
-237 GDAVDFEIGKNVQEM
+237 
-252 PRSESR
+252 
-258 STYATRIYAFG
+258 TRLIPLG
-269 STKNIPS
+269 STKNIDPS
-276 DYRPV
+276 RYGFSRLQLPDRSQYMDRNTNYGLYEHVEEDAFAGIFPHYTG
-281 DETVVLNGVVQKRL
+281 TVTAVRSEEKAGDDGNKFTVYYFKDSGMQFDPNGNEIVGLVKHVSFQTGDLAGRDFEANYDSKTG
-295 MLPEGTPYI
+295 EWEIINT
-304 DAYPDMTTEEAIE
+304 YPD
-317 QVVIFDDVYPR
+317 
-328 RVGTMS
+328 
-334 DITIK
+334 
-339 EYTDKIENADG
+339 DKTQI
-350 TTTEKKWNAYRFK
+350 
-363 DTGITFSKD
+363 
-372 YILPGKELKITFQ
+372 PGG
-385 SGKLNGMEFAVT
+385 S
-397 FDPEGKPEKL
+397 
-407 GNGGWNPEAQL
+407 
-418 WEIVRNEDYGRP
+418 
-430 LPDGALIPENGDTY
+430 LIPAVGNEY
-444 ILSGWNSMKITEM
+444 IPWNFRMPVEYETQ
-457 GLVAEAQLE
+457 AEL
-466 LKDKADKYVA
+466 DYKAAVDDYLA
-476 KSKID
+476 R
-481 PSTYNCKM
+481 
-489 MSDVAYS
+489 YS
-496 EDGIHN
+496 EDVSKYGGDTDYIYIDRNRIPLLPGQRVRLLSDKYFSASGGTRDTRMTKVVRKLDN
-502 LYSIGQKV
+502 LSIATIECTNQVGKGW
-510 NLINKAYFENG
+510 K
-521 RQSRIIGFE
+521 SRV
-530 FNLDLPY
+530 
-537 DSPIYTVGETAA
+537 DS
-549 YSRIG
+549 
-554 ELEEKVES
+554 S
-562 LTLKGQTYTGS
+562 LTDLKYILDKQREQLSLDILKSWDG
-573 GSSGVYVIRR
+573 R
-583 NDSTP
+583 P
-588 ATDNNVFS
+588 ATDYTVMS
-596 ALRSLAMFLR
+596 ALRVLKEIAQKALSKTGNDRTEYSLEVGGSLTVDDILHAA
-606 KDQADGTPFPI
+606 KA
-617 TFGDWVK
+617 VK
-624 FGEFITGISGG
+624 FGEFLTGISGG
-635 CIDKNGILEMEEGIF
+635 YIDKNGNLEMEEGIF

-683 WSDNGDGSYTITP
+683 WTDNGDGSYTITP

-716 VTKSP
+716 VTKNA

-757 GESMVL
+757 GDAMVL

-778 LIDTVNGNNCITFF
+778 FIDTVGGNNCITFF

-949 VYSDDEVKYTQAA
+949 VYSDGEVKYTQAA

-1017 TDDTSTTTNAICVT
+1017 TDGTSTTTNAICVT

-1133 KHTAE
+1133 KHTTE

-1214 VALTYEGK
+1214 IALTYEGK

-1343 RTKSVGGTT
+1343 RTKSVGGSTAV
-1352 SITTDGVLKYSKD
+1352 TTDGVLKYSKD
-1365 GGSEVEIQNGTAIS
+1365 DGSEIEIQNGTSIS
-1379 PKNFTTQLQF
+1379 PKNFTKQLQF

-1544 GYLTARGYS
+1544 GYLAARGYS
-1553 NGIWSAIAGPSRA
+1553 NGIWSSIAGPSRA

-1590 ASAWNDSFIAEISVG
+1590 ASAWNDSFIAEMSVG
-1605 VSYDGA
+1605 VSYDGS

-1689 ARKIRADEIL
+1689 IRKIRADEIY

-1712 KNGNVTCSIDGETGE
+1712 KTGKAMCQIDGENGGIGFLAGGNIRWDTNGNVFQDASIFRKLKLLESKSDSYEYYLDFNTGLNFEISRIFSLPTQEETIYLPNAADYEGGECMLYNGGIYTRLTAPASIKVAGGGSFIIDGEYYS
-1727 VNVQGKITAT
+1727 KIVVPSLSLAQFKAVAT
-1737 AAFIKIHGFSSNE
+1737 
-1750 GYFYLNPNFGSDFGN
+1750 Y
-1765 GRPSR
+1765 
-1770 IGQSEYML
+1770 
-1778 PSSAQCVGMKI
+1778 
-1789 SLIIY
+1789 
-1794 NNSSGSTYGYVSVVT
+1794 
-1809 SDGFNDM
+1809 SDG
-1816 ELVDGQYHYCNKA
+1816 VKDGVKWVLISGKA
-1829 HITEPG
+1829 ESRT
-1835 VYEFISLGGVWISTN
+1835 
-1850 KNGISYSYAD
+1850 
-1860 LGDHDYE
+1860 
-1867 NPVN
+1867 